1 MSTKKTFESF
11 VNSMNENVDLYK
23 VYKKVS
29 GKYSLRKPSY
39 WGDLFNQ
46 RASIP
51 YRELTKYD
59 KELHS
64 LDVYTTK
71 ELGCHSEYPLQS
83 NFKVQVP
90 QVFVLYCN
98 TESGELGEYYGMS
111 ILVNT
116 EGATYP
122 RYACGMPDFEPELH
136 NFANGIPESYLNIV
150 TTSAQVL
157 HEQMIVEG
165 QFSWLTSDTNTQIGS
180 ERQNMIT
187 VFMYDN
193 MGNKWTEKDYDGYG
207 EFGGMD
213 YYDLVATMNG
223 YTEEDVKTMKG
234 SFKALRQLGID
245 LAFGKIKTKDKKK
258 KTLFPALVE
267 DPRFNWKR
275 HDFTQEAESDPNQS
289 WYQEEESDDDYDDD
303 YENGW
308 YESNTVTEATVV
320 MDAIDPK
327 SKTLKKLLKKYNVKL
342 KVLTMNGPGGGW
354 PEVEMT
360 GSREDLQSILA
371 DPNGWDDPELGE
383 YIEESNILEARSIN
397 KISKEFGETV
407 NKMKDIV
414 KIYIA
419 AEDGSDEKA
428 TTRQQL
434 IDLTKKKKALTNE
447 LDDAVAGKNKD
458 VKLVITEGV
467 MSDIHQMIGN
477 HKSFDT
483 FQKEFFKEY
492 GHKKVMKKT
501 PEFLEWLKA
510 LYNDFDYAAVEAVE
524 TIEEKTYNKKSLMK
538 AMKQDDGM
546 IQLGNGQEYIIY
558 AYDNGNDDN
567 DDMWGDKTI
576 FALDQDGGEHEVK
589 YTDIVSYNESAV
601 NEAAKPKEV
610 KAVEKLIK
618 AKGEEHFD
626 VEGTWLFNHNSYND
640 DQEETVQFSWDAE
653 NGYDVTDEDGRE
665 LYVGT
670 DVKAAVKA
678 FKSVVDESA
687 VNEFGPMAGSGNRNY
702 STNDLVDRIGDLED
716 ILISDRKAEREWE
729 EMSQNYL
736 DGEKGSEYWGDLE
749 DHEIQD
755 AITDAES
762 LMKKYRI
769 KESVVNEGNGQ
780 TVKEFGDLLALL
792 LDEDSGMDIERAILA
807 MDPKKAR
814 VLEKQISTLYKR
826 LFDLTNQGF
835 DLREDSS
842 AVVESAINEAKRAG
856 LSKKE
861 TLKVAQKFAD
871 ALTKLDGK
879 KYTVSS
885 DYEEDSFDLDVDG
898 EEYAGGSYNINDD
911 GSVVNMA
918 TWNRKTNV
926 SPTYGNMDDDIKTI
940 IKTIKNLKESLVAQ
954 YKRVM
959 PENEA
964 SAFESKIQIKRRYTD
979 NHPAQ
984 TSGKTARVR
993 NAMIEALA
1001 DGVLTE
1007 EEFNN
1012 ILKEK
1017 SIDNKRWMKRNS
1029 KYFTVSENGIGL
1041 SKFGKRILTGIKP
1054 VVNLTLESFIAEKA
1068 NISGAYNDLENLLG
1082 TDMETMDDF
1091 QRIENDGTWEEMSDF
1106 IEMAGDAEVLRRH
1119 KFKSQKDI
1127 DKLAKYVM
1135 GESVV
1140 NEAVSKSTKIYQIAT
1155 PAPQSQLVLDL
1166 EELFSVYTGTD
1177 YRSIVP
1183 DFEEDEGYESVLMF
1197 NLSKSDIKKIE
1208 DNIADVLIWEYS
1220 IKKGKTITESVVN
1233 EANYIKF
1240 KGKKVDISSLE
1251 MEDVDM
1257 KDYPDFSDAYFS
1269 YGEYSNGK
1277 EMTDEELS
1285 DFTDD
1290 NGDLANELAHDSLH

>member
-11 VNSMNENVDLYK
+11 VNSMNENMDLYK

-29 GKYSLRKPSY
+29 GNYSLRKPSY

-51 YRELTKYD
+51 YRELNKYS
-59 KELHS
+59 KELDS

-71 ELGCHSEYPLQS
+71 ELGCHHEYPMQS

-136 NFANGIPESYLNIV
+136 NFVNGIPESYLNIV
-150 TTSAQVL
+150 TTGAQLL

-165 QFSWLTSDTNTQIGS
+165 QFSWITYDTDTQIGS
-180 ERQNMIT
+180 ERENMIT

-193 MGNKWTEKDYDGYG
+193 KGNKWTEKNYEGYG
-207 EFGGMD
+207 VFGGMD

-234 SFKALRQLGID
+234 SFKELRQLGID

-267 DPRFNWKR
+267 DPRYNWKR
-275 HDFTQEAESDPNQS
+275 HDFTEEAESDPNQS
-289 WYQEEESDDDYDDD
+289 WYQEDEYDDYDDD

-308 YESNTVTEATVV
+308 YESKNEAQKQLTIKDVEKAWDSVYGEDFEDEYAGVYGEIKRKYKGKITKAELHVLWYNKYGEDLQDEHSGFLDKLDENLNEATVV

-342 KVLTMNGPGGGW
+342 KVLTMNGPGGNW

-360 GSREDLQSILA
+360 GSREDLQAILA

-383 YIEESNILEARSIN
+383 YIEESKITEARSIN

-407 NKMKDIV
+407 AKMKDIV

-419 AEDGSDEKA
+419 AKDGSDEKA

-434 IDLTKKKKALTNE
+434 IDLTAKKKALTNE

-458 VKLVITEGV
+458 VKLVISEGV

-477 HKSFDT
+477 HKTFDT

-501 PEFLEWLKA
+501 PEFLGWLKA
-510 LYNDFDYAAVEAVE
+510 LYNDFEYTSGEVV
-524 TIEEKTYNKKSLMK
+524 EEKYTKKSLLK
-538 AMKQDDGM
+538 KLGDADDAM
-546 IQLGNGQEYIIY
+546 IQTGNGKEYIIY
-558 AYDNGNDDN
+558 NPDSNNDDN
-567 DDMWGDKTI
+567 AAMWHNKSV
-576 FALDQDGGEHEVK
+576 FAVDQDGEEHEIDYKDIGLVMVESKVTEAKNDANLDTIADYVK
-589 YTDIVSYNESAV
+589 QVLDDGKSFMDIGKKLKGAYKYDFNTGMMPMYIIPVSGNKIVIINKKY
-601 NEAAKPKEV
+601 
-610 KAVEKLIK
+610 VEK
-618 AKGEEHFD
+618 GE
-626 VEGTWLFNHNSYND
+626 
-640 DQEETVQFSWDAE
+640 A
-653 NGYDVTDEDGRE
+653 
-665 LYVGT
+665 
-670 DVKAAVKA
+670 
-678 FKSVVDESA
+678 
-687 VNEFGPMAGSGNRNY
+687 
-702 STNDLVDRIGDLED
+702 DRIVGD
-716 ILISDRKAEREWE
+716 I
-729 EMSQNYL
+729 
-736 DGEKGSEYWGDLE
+736 
-749 DHEIQD
+749 
-755 AITDAES
+755 AIG
-762 LMKKYRI
+762 LM
-769 KESVVNEGNGQ
+769 
-780 TVKEFGDLLALL
+780 
-792 LDEDSGMDIERAILA
+792 
-807 MDPKKAR
+807 
-814 VLEKQISTLYKR
+814 
-826 LFDLTNQGF
+826 
-835 DLREDSS
+835 
-842 AVVESAINEAKRAG
+842 
-856 LSKKE
+856 
-861 TLKVAQKFAD
+861 
-871 ALTKLDGK
+871 
-879 KYTVSS
+879 
-885 DYEEDSFDLDVDG
+885 
-898 EEYAGGSYNINDD
+898 
-911 GSVVNMA
+911 
-918 TWNRKTNV
+918 
-926 SPTYGNMDDDIKTI
+926 
-940 IKTIKNLKESLVAQ
+940 
-954 YKRVM
+954 
-959 PENEA
+959 
-964 SAFESKIQIKRRYTD
+964 ESKIQIKRRYTD

-984 TSGKTARVR
+984 TSGRTARVR

-1001 DGVLTE
+1001 DGILTE

-1017 SIDNKRWMKRNS
+1017 SIDNKRWMRRNS

-1041 SKFGKRILTGIKP
+1041 SKFGKRILNGIKP
-1054 VVNLTLESFIAEKA
+1054 VVSLTLESF
-1068 NISGAYNDLENLLG
+1068 
-1082 TDMETMDDF
+1082 
-1091 QRIENDGTWEEMSDF
+1091 
-1106 IEMAGDAEVLRRH
+1106 
-1119 KFKSQKDI
+1119 
-1127 DKLAKYVM
+1127 
-1135 GESVV
+1135 
-1140 NEAVSKSTKIYQIAT
+1140 
-1155 PAPQSQLVLDL
+1155 
-1166 EELFSVYTGTD
+1166 
-1177 YRSIVP
+1177 
-1183 DFEEDEGYESVLMF
+1183 
-1197 NLSKSDIKKIE
+1197 
-1208 DNIADVLIWEYS
+1208 
-1220 IKKGKTITESVVN
+1220 VN

-1290 NGDLANELAHDSLH
+1290 NLDLANELAHDSLH

>member
-71 ELGCHSEYPLQS
+71 ELGCHNEYPLQS

-136 NFANGIPESYLNIV
+136 NFVNGIPESYLNIV
-150 TTSAQVL
+150 TAGAQLL

-165 QFSWLTSDTNTQIGS
+165 QFSWLTYDTNTQIGS

-193 MGNKWTEKDYDGYG
+193 MGNKWTEKDYEGYG
-207 EFGGMD
+207 SFGGMD

-234 SFKALRQLGID
+234 SFKELRQLGID

-308 YESNTVTEATVV
+308 YESKVTEAKKLTIKDVEKAWDFSYGEDFEYEYGSVYVEIMGKYKGKITKDELAKIWDDKYGEDLQSEHGGFFDKLDENLNEATVV
-320 MDAIDPK
+320 MDAMDPK
-327 SKTLKKLLKKYNVKL
+327 SKILKKLLKKHKVTM
-342 KVLTMNGPGGGW
+342 KVLDPSGPSGW
-354 PEVEMT
+354 PEVELT
-360 GSREDLQSILA
+360 GSREDLQSVLA

-501 PEFLEWLKA
+501 PEFLQWLKA
-510 LYNDFDYAAVEAVE
+510 LYNDFEYTSGEA
-524 TIEEKTYNKKSLMK
+524 IEEKYTKKSLLK
-538 AMKQDDGM
+538 KLGDADDAM
-546 IQLGNGQEYIIY
+546 IQTGNGKEYIIY
-558 AYDNGNDDN
+558 NPDSNNDDN
-567 DDMWGDKTI
+567 AEMWHAKSV
-576 FALDQDGGEHEVK
+576 FAVDQDGEEHE
-589 YTDIVSYNESAV
+589 IA
-601 NEAAKPKEV
+601 
-610 KAVEKLIK
+610 
-618 AKGEEHFD
+618 
-626 VEGTWLFNHNSYND
+626 
-640 DQEETVQFSWDAE
+640 
-653 NGYDVTDEDGRE
+653 
-665 LYVGT
+665 
-670 DVKAAVKA
+670 
-678 FKSVVDESA
+678 
-687 VNEFGPMAGSGNRNY
+687 
-702 STNDLVDRIGDLED
+702 
-716 ILISDRKAEREWE
+716 
-729 EMSQNYL
+729 
-736 DGEKGSEYWGDLE
+736 
-749 DHEIQD
+749 
-755 AITDAES
+755 
-762 LMKKYRI
+762 
-769 KESVVNEGNGQ
+769 
-780 TVKEFGDLLALL
+780 
-792 LDEDSGMDIERAILA
+792 
-807 MDPKKAR
+807 
-814 VLEKQISTLYKR
+814 YK
-826 LFDLTNQGF
+826 D
-835 DLREDSS
+835 
-842 AVVESAINEAKRAG
+842 
-856 LSKKE
+856 
-861 TLKVAQKFAD
+861 
-871 ALTKLDGK
+871 
-879 KYTVSS
+879 
-885 DYEEDSFDLDVDG
+885 
-898 EEYAGGSYNINDD
+898 
-911 GSVVNMA
+911 
-918 TWNRKTNV
+918 
-926 SPTYGNMDDDIKTI
+926 
-940 IKTIKNLKESLVAQ
+940 
-954 YKRVM
+954 
-959 PENEA
+959 
-964 SAFESKIQIKRRYTD
+964 
-979 NHPAQ
+979 
-984 TSGKTARVR
+984 
-993 NAMIEALA
+993 
-1001 DGVLTE
+1001 
-1007 EEFNN
+1007 
-1012 ILKEK
+1012 
-1017 SIDNKRWMKRNS
+1017 
-1029 KYFTVSENGIGL
+1029 IGL
-1041 SKFGKRILTGIKP
+1041 
-1054 VVNLTLESFIAEKA
+1054 
-1068 NISGAYNDLENLLG
+1068 
-1082 TDMETMDDF
+1082 
-1091 QRIENDGTWEEMSDF
+1091 
-1106 IEMAGDAEVLRRH
+1106 
-1119 KFKSQKDI
+1119 
-1127 DKLAKYVM
+1127 VM
-1135 GESVV
+1135 VESVV
-1140 NEAVSKSTKIYQIAT
+1140 NEALSKEQKMVETFLNKIAKEFDYSIQDAVRFVKETI
-1155 PAPQSQLVLDL
+1155 SKMGLD
-1166 EELFSVYTGTD
+1166 E
-1177 YRSIVP
+1177 SIVTEKK
-1183 DFEEDEGYESVLMF
+1183 EEKDEAAEIEAEIEKLTKENKYGYA
-1197 NLSKSDIKKIE
+1197 KDIKRLKVRLSAV
-1208 DNIADVLIWEYS
+1208 NMM
-1220 IKKGKTITESVVN
+1220 KKFNKNNESVVTEGSSKEFE
-1233 EANYIKF
+1233 EALAHYAEIGGHSDN
-1240 KGKKVDISSLE
+1240 GRGDLV
-1251 MEDVDM
+1251 
-1257 KDYPDFSDAYFS
+1257 DAYWKLLNKKQRDEYFMPLAHAQYAKNHKVGWAKEVTEHHSENPNDKYEVRHCDKPETPYGVWEGDTLVKCFELEEDAFAFAKEQNKEQGLSENRELMAIDS
-1269 YGEYSNGK
+1269 YLNTKDEEVLIDFLDDAYGNSDDRKTRKEWEDARKDAGYNELIDFAVAHAENFGMDLQDIEDAIEVYEAKTINEKDDAGTHLDNLADLVGKAKDFFAIGK
-1277 EMTDEELS
+1277 ELKSGKYKYDYSDSMMPMYTIKADGFKFAILNKRYVDGGDREVGEIAIGLMESVNERRSGQNSDDALILIQQALQGMKNMKAEIKGDTVIIHNKAKDEFTYSLNDGGDVQEFIDELEES
-1285 DFTDD
+1285 VVEVTLDSLVEKFALDTEVNEDIRGDVKKFIKD
-1290 NGDLANELAHDSLH
+1290 NKEVLNDLADQDLWDEMYQKLYDEFGVDADSIKAKDLLKTFQFVF

>member
-71 ELGCHSEYPLQS
+71 ELGCHNEYPLQS

-136 NFANGIPESYLNIV
+136 NFVNGIPESYLNIV
-150 TTSAQVL
+150 TTGAQLL

-193 MGNKWTEKDYDGYG
+193 MGNKWTEKDYEGYG

-234 SFKALRQLGID
+234 SFKELRQLGID

-275 HDFTQEAESDPNQS
+275 HDFTEEAESDPNQS
-289 WYQEEESDDDYDDD
+289 WYQEPEYDDYEDDDD

-308 YESNTVTEATVV
+308 YESKVTEAKKLTIKDVEKAWDFSYGEDFEYEYGSVYVEIMGKYKGKITKDELAKIWDDKYGEDLQSEHGGFFDKLDENLNEATVV

-327 SKTLKKLLKKYNVKL
+327 SKTLKKLLKKYNVKM
-342 KVLTMNGPGGGW
+342 KVLTMNGPGGNW

-360 GSREDLQSILA
+360 GSREDLQSVLA

-428 TTRQQL
+428 ATRQQL
-434 IDLTKKKKALTNE
+434 IDLTAKKKALTNE

-458 VKLVITEGV
+458 VKLVISEGV

-510 LYNDFDYAAVEAVE
+510 LYNDFEYTSGEAVE
-524 TIEEKTYNKKSLMK
+524 ERYTKKSLLK
-538 AMKQDDGM
+538 KLGDADDAM
-546 IQLGNGQEYIIY
+546 IQTGNGKEYIIY
-558 AYDNGNDDN
+558 NPDSNNDDN
-567 DDMWGDKTI
+567 AAMWHDKSV
-576 FALDQDGGEHEVK
+576 FALDQDGGEHEIAYK
-589 YTDIVSYNESAV
+589 DIGLVMVESAV
-601 NEAAKPKEV
+601 NE
-610 KAVEKLIK
+610 
-618 AKGEEHFD
+618 D
-626 VEGTWLFNHNSYND
+626 VY
-640 DQEETVQFSWDAE
+640 A
-653 NGYDVTDEDGRE
+653 
-665 LYVGT
+665 
-670 DVKAAVKA
+670 
-678 FKSVVDESA
+678 
-687 VNEFGPMAGSGNRNY
+687 
-702 STNDLVDRIGDLED
+702 DLED
-716 ILISDRKAEREWE
+716 TISNMEFDAYQNLASEFGIDAEDPNEMMDFIQNELDKKGAKLLIK
-729 EMSQNYL
+729 NI
-736 DGEKGSEYWGDLE
+736 EKGVY
-749 DHEIQD
+749 
-755 AITDAES
+755 
-762 LMKKYRI
+762 
-769 KESVVNEGNGQ
+769 
-780 TVKEFGDLLALL
+780 
-792 LDEDSGMDIERAILA
+792 
-807 MDPKKAR
+807 
-814 VLEKQISTLYKR
+814 
-826 LFDLTNQGF
+826 
-835 DLREDSS
+835 
-842 AVVESAINEAKRAG
+842 
-856 LSKKE
+856 
-861 TLKVAQKFAD
+861 
-871 ALTKLDGK
+871 
-879 KYTVSS
+879 
-885 DYEEDSFDLDVDG
+885 
-898 EEYAGGSYNINDD
+898 
-911 GSVVNMA
+911 
-918 TWNRKTNV
+918 
-926 SPTYGNMDDDIKTI
+926 
-940 IKTIKNLKESLVAQ
+940 ESLVNEKDDAGDHLDNLADLVGKAKDFFAIGKELKAGK
-954 YKRVM
+954 YKYDYSDSMM
-959 PENEA
+959 PMYTIKADGFKFAILNKRYVDGGDREVGEIA
-964 SAFESKIQIKRRYTD
+964 IGLMESM
-979 NHPAQ
+979 
-984 TSGKTARVR
+984 V
-993 NAMIEALA
+993 IEAK
-1001 DGVLTE
+1001 G
-1007 EEFNN
+1007 F
-1012 ILKEK
+1012 K
-1017 SIDNKRWMKRNS
+1017 
-1029 KYFTVSENGIGL
+1029 
-1041 SKFGKRILTGIKP
+1041 
-1054 VVNLTLESFIAEKA
+1054 
-1068 NISGAYNDLENLLG
+1068 NDE
-1082 TDMETMDDF
+1082 
-1091 QRIENDGTWEEMSDF
+1091 
-1106 IEMAGDAEVLRRH
+1106 
-1119 KFKSQKDI
+1119 
-1127 DKLAKYVM
+1127 
-1135 GESVV
+1135 
-1140 NEAVSKSTKIYQIAT
+1140 
-1155 PAPQSQLVLDL
+1155 
-1166 EELFSVYTGTD
+1166 
-1177 YRSIVP
+1177 
-1183 DFEEDEGYESVLMF
+1183 DFEEFLKEIDAMP
-1197 NLSKSDIKKIE
+1197 KS
-1208 DNIADVLIWEYS
+1208 S
-1220 IKKGKTITESVVN
+1220 
-1233 EANYIKF
+1233 
-1240 KGKKVDISSLE
+1240 
-1251 MEDVDM
+1251 
-1257 KDYPDFSDAYFS
+1257 
-1269 YGEYSNGK
+1269 
-1277 EMTDEELS
+1277 
-1285 DFTDD
+1285 
-1290 NGDLANELAHDSLH
+1290 

>member
-71 ELGCHSEYPLQS
+71 ELGCHNEYPLQS

-136 NFANGIPESYLNIV
+136 NFVNGIPESYLNIV
-150 TTSAQVL
+150 TAGAQLL

-165 QFSWLTSDTNTQIGS
+165 QFSWLTYDTNTQIGS

-193 MGNKWTEKDYDGYG
+193 MGNKWTEKDYEGYG
-207 EFGGMD
+207 SFGGMD

-234 SFKALRQLGID
+234 SFKELRQLGID

-308 YESNTVTEATVV
+308 YESKVTEAKKLTIKDVEKAWDFSYGEDFEYEYGSVYVEIMGKYKGKITKDELAKIWDDKYGEDLQSEHGGFFDKLDENLNEATVV
-320 MDAIDPK
+320 MDAMDPK
-327 SKTLKKLLKKYNVKL
+327 SKILKKLLKKHKVTM
-342 KVLTMNGPGGGW
+342 KVLDPSGPSGW
-354 PEVEMT
+354 PEVELT
-360 GSREDLQSILA
+360 GSREDLQSVLA

-501 PEFLEWLKA
+501 PEFLQWLKA
-510 LYNDFDYAAVEAVE
+510 LYNDFEYTSGEA
-524 TIEEKTYNKKSLMK
+524 IEEKYTKKSLLK
-538 AMKQDDGM
+538 KLGDADDAM
-546 IQLGNGQEYIIY
+546 IQTGNGKEYIIY
-558 AYDNGNDDN
+558 NPDSNNDDN
-567 DDMWGDKTI
+567 AEMWHAKSV
-576 FALDQDGGEHEVK
+576 FAVDQDGEEHEIAYK
-589 YTDIVSYNESAV
+589 DI
-601 NEAAKPKEV
+601 
-610 KAVEKLIK
+610 
-618 AKGEEHFD
+618 G
-626 VEGTWLFNHNSYND
+626 
-640 DQEETVQFSWDAE
+640 
-653 NGYDVTDEDGRE
+653 
-665 LYVGT
+665 
-670 DVKAAVKA
+670 
-678 FKSVVDESA
+678 
-687 VNEFGPMAGSGNRNY
+687 
-702 STNDLVDRIGDLED
+702 LV
-716 ILISDRKAEREWE
+716 
-729 EMSQNYL
+729 MV
-736 DGEKGSEYWGDLE
+736 
-749 DHEIQD
+749 
-755 AITDAES
+755 
-762 LMKKYRI
+762 
-769 KESVVNEGNGQ
+769 ESVVNEALSKEQKMVETFLNKIAKEFDYSIQDAVRFVKETISKMRLDESVVTEKKEEKDEAAEIEAEIEKLTKENKHGYAKDIKRLKVRLSAVNMMKKFNKNNESVVTEAKNDGNLDTIADYVKQVLDDGKSFMDIGKKLKGSYKYDFSTGMMPMYIIPVSGNKIVIINKKYVENGQ
-780 TVKEFGDLLALL
+780 ADRVVGDIAIGLMESMVTEAKGFKN
-792 LDEDSGMDIERAILA
+792 DEDFEEFLKEIDAMPERAVRKIMGKEYIDTPGFYQDEKDDYDDVIDFMISNMGA
-807 MDPKKAR
+807 NIYHQ
-814 VLEKQISTLYKR
+814 LEQWWELNVMKP
-826 LFDLTNQGF
+826 G
-835 DLREDSS
+835 LR
-842 AVVESAINEAKRAG
+842 
-856 LSKKE
+856 
-861 TLKVAQKFAD
+861 
-871 ALTKLDGK
+871 
-879 KYTVSS
+879 
-885 DYEEDSFDLDVDG
+885 
-898 EEYAGGSYNINDD
+898 
-911 GSVVNMA
+911 
-918 TWNRKTNV
+918 
-926 SPTYGNMDDDIKTI
+926 
-940 IKTIKNLKESLVAQ
+940 
-954 YKRVM
+954 
-959 PENEA
+959 
-964 SAFESKIQIKRRYTD
+964 ESKIQIKRRYTD

-984 TSGKTARVR
+984 TSGRTAKVR

-1017 SIDNKRWMKRNS
+1017 SIDNKRWMRRNS

-1054 VVNLTLESFIAEKA
+1054 VVSLTLESFI
-1068 NISGAYNDLENLLG
+1068 
-1082 TDMETMDDF
+1082 
-1091 QRIENDGTWEEMSDF
+1091 
-1106 IEMAGDAEVLRRH
+1106 
-1119 KFKSQKDI
+1119 
-1127 DKLAKYVM
+1127 
-1135 GESVV
+1135 
-1140 NEAVSKSTKIYQIAT
+1140 
-1155 PAPQSQLVLDL
+1155 
-1166 EELFSVYTGTD
+1166 
-1177 YRSIVP
+1177 
-1183 DFEEDEGYESVLMF
+1183 
-1197 NLSKSDIKKIE
+1197 
-1208 DNIADVLIWEYS
+1208 
-1220 IKKGKTITESVVN
+1220 N

>member
-51 YRELTKYD
+51 YRELTKFD

-71 ELGCHSEYPLQS
+71 ELGCHNEYPLQS

-136 NFANGIPESYLNIV
+136 NFVNGIPESYLNIV
-150 TTSAQVL
+150 TTGAQLL
-157 HEQMIVEG
+157 HEKMIVEG
-165 QFSWLTSDTNTQIGS
+165 QFSWLTNDTNTQIGS
-180 ERQNMIT
+180 ERENMIT

-193 MGNKWTEKDYDGYG
+193 KGNKWTEKDYEGYG

-223 YTEEDVKTMKG
+223 YTEEDVKGMKG
-234 SFKALRQLGID
+234 KVASIEALRQLGID

-308 YESNTVTEATVV
+308 YESVVTEAKKLKVKDVEKAWDFSYGEDFKDEYGGVYDEIIGKYKGKITKDELAKLWDEMYGEDLQDEHGGFFDKLDENLNEATVV

-327 SKTLKKLLKKYNVKL
+327 SKTLKKLLKKYNVKM
-342 KVLTMNGPGGGW
+342 KVLTMNGPGGNH

-383 YIEESNILEARSIN
+383 YIEESNISEARSIN

-428 TTRQQL
+428 KTRQQL
-434 IDLTKKKKALTNE
+434 IDLTAKKKALTNE

-477 HKSFDT
+477 HKTFDT

-501 PEFLEWLKA
+501 PEFLGWLKA
-510 LYNDFDYAAVEAVE
+510 LYNDFEYTSGEAVE
-524 TIEEKTYNKKSLMK
+524 EKYTKKSLLK
-538 AMKQDDGM
+538 KLGDADDAM
-546 IQLGNGQEYIIY
+546 IQTGNGKEYIIY
-558 AYDNGNDDN
+558 NPDSNNDDN
-567 DDMWGDKTI
+567 AAMWHAKSV
-576 FALDQDGGEHEVK
+576 FALDQDGEEHEIDYK
-589 YTDIVSYNESAV
+589 DI
-601 NEAAKPKEV
+601 
-610 KAVEKLIK
+610 
-618 AKGEEHFD
+618 G
-626 VEGTWLFNHNSYND
+626 
-640 DQEETVQFSWDAE
+640 
-653 NGYDVTDEDGRE
+653 
-665 LYVGT
+665 
-670 DVKAAVKA
+670 
-678 FKSVVDESA
+678 
-687 VNEFGPMAGSGNRNY
+687 
-702 STNDLVDRIGDLED
+702 LV
-716 ILISDRKAEREWE
+716 
-729 EMSQNYL
+729 MV
-736 DGEKGSEYWGDLE
+736 
-749 DHEIQD
+749 
-755 AITDAES
+755 
-762 LMKKYRI
+762 
-769 KESVVNEGNGQ
+769 ESVVTVNEKDDAGTHLDNLADLVGKAKDFFAIG
-780 TVKEFGDLLALL
+780 KELKSGKYKYDYS
-792 LDEDSGMDIERAILA
+792 DSMMPMYTIKADGFKFAILN
-807 MDPKKAR
+807 
-814 VLEKQISTLYKR
+814 KR
-826 LFDLTNQGF
+826 
-835 DLREDSS
+835 
-842 AVVESAINEAKRAG
+842 
-856 LSKKE
+856 
-861 TLKVAQKFAD
+861 
-871 ALTKLDGK
+871 
-879 KYTVSS
+879 Y
-885 DYEEDSFDLDVDG
+885 VDG
-898 EEYAGGSYNINDD
+898 GDREVGEIAIGL
-911 GSVVNMA
+911 M
-918 TWNRKTNV
+918 
-926 SPTYGNMDDDIKTI
+926 
-940 IKTIKNLKESLVAQ
+940 
-954 YKRVM
+954 
-959 PENEA
+959 
-964 SAFESKIQIKRRYTD
+964 ESKIQIKRRYTD

-984 TSGKTARVR
+984 TSGRTARVR

-1017 SIDNKRWMKRNS
+1017 SIDNKRWMRRNS

-1054 VVNLTLESFIAEKA
+1054 VVSLTLESFISEKA
-1068 NISGAYNDLENLLG
+1068 NISGAYNDLEHLLG

-1106 IEMAGDAEVLRRH
+1106 IEMAGDVEVLRRH

-1127 DKLAKYVM
+1127 DKLAKYIM
-1135 GESVV
+1135 G
-1140 NEAVSKSTKIYQIAT
+1140 
-1155 PAPQSQLVLDL
+1155 
-1166 EELFSVYTGTD
+1166 
-1177 YRSIVP
+1177 
-1183 DFEEDEGYESVLMF
+1183 
-1197 NLSKSDIKKIE
+1197 
-1208 DNIADVLIWEYS
+1208 
-1220 IKKGKTITESVVN
+1220 ESVVN

-1290 NGDLANELAHDSLH
+1290 NLDLANELAHDSLH

>member
-51 YRELTKYD
+51 YRELEKYSS
-59 KELHS
+59 ELDS
-64 LDVYTTK
+64 LEVYTTK
-71 ELGCHSEYPLQS
+71 ELGCHADYPMQS

-98 TESGELGEYYGMS
+98 TERGELGEYYGMS

-122 RYACGMPDFEPELH
+122 RYAAGMPDFEPELH

-150 TTSAQVL
+150 TTGAQML
-157 HEQMIVEG
+157 HEKMITEG
-165 QFSWLTSDTNTQIGS
+165 QFSWMTQDTGDQIGS
-180 ERQNMIT
+180 EPQNIID
-187 VFMYDN
+187 VYMYDN
-193 MGNKWTEKDYDGYG
+193 QGNSWKERDYEGYG

-234 SFKALRQLGID
+234 SFKELRQLGID
-245 LAFGKIKTKDKKK
+245 LAFGKIKTKDKKR
-258 KTLFPALVE
+258 KTLFPALVT

-289 WYQEEESDDDYDDD
+289 WYQEEEYDD
-303 YENGW
+303 YEDDYGW
-308 YESNTVTEATVV
+308 DESNTVTEATVV

-327 SKTLKKLLKKYNVKL
+327 SKTLKKLLKKYNVKM
-342 KVLTMNGPGGGW
+342 KVLTMNGPGGNW

-360 GSREDLQSILA
+360 GSREDLQAILA

-383 YIEESNILEARSIN
+383 YIEESNISEARSIN

-407 NKMKDIV
+407 AKMKDIV

-428 TTRQQL
+428 STRQQL
-434 IDLTKKKKALTNE
+434 IDLTAKKKALTNE

-458 VKLVITEGV
+458 VKLVISEGV

-501 PEFLEWLKA
+501 PEFLGWLRA
-510 LYNDFDYAAVEAVE
+510 LYNDFEYTSGEVV
-524 TIEEKTYNKKSLMK
+524 EEKYTKKSLLK
-538 AMKQDDGM
+538 KLGDADDAM
-546 IQLGNGQEYIIY
+546 IQTGNGKEYIIY
-558 AYDNGNDDN
+558 NPDSNNDDN
-567 DDMWGDKTI
+567 AAMWHAKSV
-576 FALDQDGGEHEVK
+576 FALDQDGEEHEIAYK
-589 YTDIVSYNESAV
+589 DIGLVMVESVSTV
-601 NEAAKPKEV
+601 NEKDDAGTHLDNLADLVGNAKDFFAIGKEL
-610 KAVEKLIK
+610 KSGKYKYDYSDSMMPMYTIK
-618 AKGEEHFD
+618 A
-626 VEGTWLFNHNSYND
+626 
-640 DQEETVQFSWDAE
+640 
-653 NGYDVTDEDGRE
+653 DGFKFAILNKR
-665 LYVGT
+665 YV
-670 DVKAAVKA
+670 
-678 FKSVVDESA
+678 
-687 VNEFGPMAGSGNRNY
+687 
-702 STNDLVDRIGDLED
+702 
-716 ILISDRKAEREWE
+716 
-729 EMSQNYL
+729 
-736 DGEKGSEYWGDLE
+736 
-749 DHEIQD
+749 
-755 AITDAES
+755 
-762 LMKKYRI
+762 
-769 KESVVNEGNGQ
+769 
-780 TVKEFGDLLALL
+780 
-792 LDEDSGMDIERAILA
+792 DSGDREVGEIAI
-807 MDPKKAR
+807 
-814 VLEKQISTLYKR
+814 
-826 LFDLTNQGF
+826 
-835 DLREDSS
+835 
-842 AVVESAINEAKRAG
+842 G
-856 LSKKE
+856 L
-861 TLKVAQKFAD
+861 
-871 ALTKLDGK
+871 
-879 KYTVSS
+879 
-885 DYEEDSFDLDVDG
+885 
-898 EEYAGGSYNINDD
+898 
-911 GSVVNMA
+911 M
-918 TWNRKTNV
+918 
-926 SPTYGNMDDDIKTI
+926 
-940 IKTIKNLKESLVAQ
+940 
-954 YKRVM
+954 
-959 PENEA
+959 
-964 SAFESKIQIKRRYTD
+964 ESKIQIKRRYTD

-984 TSGKTARVR
+984 SSGRTARVR

-1054 VVNLTLESFIAEKA
+1054 VVSLTLESFISEKA
-1068 NISGAYNDLENLLG
+1068 NISGAYNDLEHLLG

-1091 QRIENDGTWEEMSDF
+1091 QRIENEGTWEEMSDF
-1106 IEMAGDAEVLRRH
+1106 IEMAGDVEVLRRH

-1127 DKLAKYVM
+1127 DKLAKYIM
-1135 GESVV
+1135 G
-1140 NEAVSKSTKIYQIAT
+1140 
-1155 PAPQSQLVLDL
+1155 
-1166 EELFSVYTGTD
+1166 
-1177 YRSIVP
+1177 
-1183 DFEEDEGYESVLMF
+1183 
-1197 NLSKSDIKKIE
+1197 
-1208 DNIADVLIWEYS
+1208 
-1220 IKKGKTITESVVN
+1220 ESVVN

-1285 DFTDD
+1285 DFQDE
-1290 NGDLANELAHDSLH
+1290 NMDLANELAHDSLH

>member
-71 ELGCHSEYPLQS
+71 ELGCHNEYPMQS

-136 NFANGIPESYLNIV
+136 NFVNGIPESYLNIV
-150 TTSAQVL
+150 TTGAQLL
-157 HEQMIVEG
+157 HEKMIVEG
-165 QFSWLTSDTNTQIGS
+165 QFSWLTNDTNTQIGS
-180 ERQNMIT
+180 ERENKIT

-193 MGNKWTEKDYDGYG
+193 KGNKWTEKDYEGYG

-234 SFKALRQLGID
+234 SFKELRQLGID

-308 YESNTVTEATVV
+308 YESRVTEATVE
-320 MDAIDPK
+320 MDATDPDNK
-327 SKTLKKLLKKYNVKL
+327 DFLKFLKKNRVKIIN
-342 KVLTMNGPGGGW
+342 KIMDGPGGGH
-354 PEVEMT
+354 PVITMQ
-360 GSREDLQSILA
+360 GKRKDLEKVLA
-371 DPNGWDDPELGE
+371 DGEYGWDDPELGE
-383 YIEESNILEARSIN
+383 YIEESNISEARSIN
-397 KISKEFGETV
+397 KISKDFGETV
-407 NKMKDIV
+407 AKMKDIV

-428 TTRQQL
+428 STRQQL
-434 IDLTKKKKALTNE
+434 IDLTAKKKALTNE

-458 VKLVITEGV
+458 VKLVISEGV

-477 HKSFDT
+477 HKSFSS
-483 FQKEFFKEY
+483 FEKEFFKEY
-492 GHKKVMKKT
+492 GHKKVMKRT

-510 LYNDFDYAAVEAVE
+510 LYNDFEYTSGEAVE
-524 TIEEKTYNKKSLMK
+524 ERYTKKSLLK
-538 AMKQDDGM
+538 KLGDADDAR
-546 IQLGNGQEYIIY
+546 IQTGNGKEYIIY
-558 AYDNGNDDN
+558 NPDSNNDDN
-567 DDMWGDKTI
+567 AAMWHDKSV
-576 FALDQDGGEHEVK
+576 FAVDQDGEEHEIAYK
-589 YTDIVSYNESAV
+589 DIGLVMVESVATV
-601 NEAAKPKEV
+601 NEKDDAGTHLDNLADLVGNAKDFFAIGKEL
-610 KAVEKLIK
+610 KSGKYKYDYSDSMMPMYTIK
-618 AKGEEHFD
+618 A
-626 VEGTWLFNHNSYND
+626 
-640 DQEETVQFSWDAE
+640 
-653 NGYDVTDEDGRE
+653 DGFKFAILNKR
-665 LYVGT
+665 YV
-670 DVKAAVKA
+670 
-678 FKSVVDESA
+678 
-687 VNEFGPMAGSGNRNY
+687 
-702 STNDLVDRIGDLED
+702 
-716 ILISDRKAEREWE
+716 
-729 EMSQNYL
+729 
-736 DGEKGSEYWGDLE
+736 
-749 DHEIQD
+749 
-755 AITDAES
+755 
-762 LMKKYRI
+762 
-769 KESVVNEGNGQ
+769 
-780 TVKEFGDLLALL
+780 
-792 LDEDSGMDIERAILA
+792 DSGDREVGEIAI
-807 MDPKKAR
+807 
-814 VLEKQISTLYKR
+814 
-826 LFDLTNQGF
+826 
-835 DLREDSS
+835 
-842 AVVESAINEAKRAG
+842 G
-856 LSKKE
+856 L
-861 TLKVAQKFAD
+861 
-871 ALTKLDGK
+871 
-879 KYTVSS
+879 
-885 DYEEDSFDLDVDG
+885 
-898 EEYAGGSYNINDD
+898 
-911 GSVVNMA
+911 M
-918 TWNRKTNV
+918 
-926 SPTYGNMDDDIKTI
+926 
-940 IKTIKNLKESLVAQ
+940 
-954 YKRVM
+954 
-959 PENEA
+959 
-964 SAFESKIQIKRRYTD
+964 ESKIQIKRRYTD

-984 TSGKTARVR
+984 TSGRTARVR

-1017 SIDNKRWMKRNS
+1017 SIDNKRWMRRNS

-1041 SKFGKRILTGIKP
+1041 SKFGKRILNGIRP
-1054 VVNLTLESFIAEKA
+1054 VVSLTLESFISEKA
-1068 NISGAYNDLENLLG
+1068 KAKSFSKSEIKDAAEVVADAVAKVER
-1082 TDMETMDDF
+1082 TK
-1091 QRIENDGTWEEMSDF
+1091 
-1106 IEMAGDAEVLRRH
+1106 AEVLDFKTLNKDGKIAEFYIQKATNKFGAPSRYWVTDSGEVVSAFRH
-1119 KFKSQKDI
+1119 NTFGNGVIAQVG
-1127 DKLAKYVM
+1127 DKLA
-1135 GESVV
+1135 SVV
-1140 NEAVSKSTKIYQIAT
+1140 
-1155 PAPQSQLVLDL
+1155 
-1166 EELFSVYTGTD
+1166 
-1177 YRSIVP
+1177 
-1183 DFEEDEGYESVLMF
+1183 
-1197 NLSKSDIKKIE
+1197 
-1208 DNIADVLIWEYS
+1208 
-1220 IKKGKTITESVVN
+1220 KTFKANESVVN

-1257 KDYPDFSDAYFS
+1257 KDYPDFTDAFFS

-1285 DFTDD
+1285 DFQDE
-1290 NGDLANELAHDSLH
+1290 NMDLANELAHDSLH

>member
-71 ELGCHSEYPLQS
+71 ELGCHNEYPLQS

-136 NFANGIPESYLNIV
+136 NFVNGIPESYLNIV
-150 TTSAQVL
+150 TTGAQLL

-193 MGNKWTEKDYDGYG
+193 MGNKWTEKDYEGYG

-234 SFKALRQLGID
+234 SFKELRQLGID

-275 HDFTQEAESDPNQS
+275 HDFTEEAESDPNQS
-289 WYQEEESDDDYDDD
+289 WYQEPEYDDYEDDDD

-308 YESNTVTEATVV
+308 YESKVTEAKKLTIKDVEKAWDFSYGEDFEYEYGSVYVEIMGKYKGKITKDELAKIWDDKYGEDLQSEHGGFFDKLDENLNEATVV

-327 SKTLKKLLKKYNVKL
+327 SKTLKKLLKKYNVKM
-342 KVLTMNGPGGGW
+342 KVLTMNGPGGNW

-360 GSREDLQSILA
+360 GSREDLQSVLA

-428 TTRQQL
+428 ATRQQL
-434 IDLTKKKKALTNE
+434 IDLTAKKKALTNE

-458 VKLVITEGV
+458 VKLVISEGV

-510 LYNDFDYAAVEAVE
+510 LYNDFEYTSGEAVE
-524 TIEEKTYNKKSLMK
+524 ERYTKKSLLK
-538 AMKQDDGM
+538 KLGDADDAM
-546 IQLGNGQEYIIY
+546 IQTGNGKEYIIY
-558 AYDNGNDDN
+558 NPDSNNDDN
-567 DDMWGDKTI
+567 AAMWHDKSV
-576 FALDQDGGEHEVK
+576 FALDQDGGEHEIAYK
-589 YTDIVSYNESAV
+589 DIGLVMVESAV
-601 NEAAKPKEV
+601 NE
-610 KAVEKLIK
+610 
-618 AKGEEHFD
+618 D
-626 VEGTWLFNHNSYND
+626 VY
-640 DQEETVQFSWDAE
+640 A
-653 NGYDVTDEDGRE
+653 
-665 LYVGT
+665 
-670 DVKAAVKA
+670 
-678 FKSVVDESA
+678 
-687 VNEFGPMAGSGNRNY
+687 
-702 STNDLVDRIGDLED
+702 DLED
-716 ILISDRKAEREWE
+716 TISNMEFDAYQNLASEFGIDAEDPNEMMDFIQNELDKKGAKLLIK
-729 EMSQNYL
+729 NI
-736 DGEKGSEYWGDLE
+736 EKGVY
-749 DHEIQD
+749 
-755 AITDAES
+755 
-762 LMKKYRI
+762 
-769 KESVVNEGNGQ
+769 
-780 TVKEFGDLLALL
+780 
-792 LDEDSGMDIERAILA
+792 
-807 MDPKKAR
+807 
-814 VLEKQISTLYKR
+814 
-826 LFDLTNQGF
+826 
-835 DLREDSS
+835 
-842 AVVESAINEAKRAG
+842 
-856 LSKKE
+856 
-861 TLKVAQKFAD
+861 
-871 ALTKLDGK
+871 
-879 KYTVSS
+879 
-885 DYEEDSFDLDVDG
+885 
-898 EEYAGGSYNINDD
+898 
-911 GSVVNMA
+911 
-918 TWNRKTNV
+918 
-926 SPTYGNMDDDIKTI
+926 
-940 IKTIKNLKESLVAQ
+940 ESLVNEKDDAGDHLDNLADLVGKAKDFFAIGKELKAGK
-954 YKRVM
+954 YKYDYSDSMMPMYTIKADGFKFAILNKRYVDGGDREVGEIAIGLMESMVIEAKGFKNDEDFEEFLKEIDAM
-959 PENEA
+959 PERAVRKIMGKEYIDTPGFYEDEKDDYDDVIDFMISNMGANIYHQLEQWWELNVMKPGLR
-964 SAFESKIQIKRRYTD
+964 ESKIQIKRRYTD

-984 TSGKTARVR
+984 TSGRTAKVR

-1017 SIDNKRWMKRNS
+1017 SIDNKRWMRRNS
-1029 KYFTVSENGIGL
+1029 KYF
-1041 SKFGKRILTGIKP
+1041 SK
-1054 VVNLTLESFIAEKA
+1054 
-1068 NISGAYNDLENLLG
+1068 
-1082 TDMETMDDF
+1082 
-1091 QRIENDGTWEEMSDF
+1091 
-1106 IEMAGDAEVLRRH
+1106 
-1119 KFKSQKDI
+1119 
-1127 DKLAKYVM
+1127 
-1135 GESVV
+1135 
-1140 NEAVSKSTKIYQIAT
+1140 
-1155 PAPQSQLVLDL
+1155 
-1166 EELFSVYTGTD
+1166 
-1177 YRSIVP
+1177 
-1183 DFEEDEGYESVLMF
+1183 
-1197 NLSKSDIKKIE
+1197 
-1208 DNIADVLIWEYS
+1208 
-1220 IKKGKTITESVVN
+1220 
-1233 EANYIKF
+1233 
-1240 KGKKVDISSLE
+1240 
-1251 MEDVDM
+1251 
-1257 KDYPDFSDAYFS
+1257 
-1269 YGEYSNGK
+1269 
-1277 EMTDEELS
+1277 
-1285 DFTDD
+1285 
-1290 NGDLANELAHDSLH
+1290 

>member
-1 MSTKKTFESF
+1 MSTKKTFENF

-71 ELGCHSEYPLQS
+71 ELGCHNEYPMQS

-136 NFANGIPESYLNIV
+136 NFVNGIPESYLNIV
-150 TTSAQVL
+150 TTGAQLL
-157 HEQMIVEG
+157 HEQMIAEG
-165 QFSWLTSDTNTQIGS
+165 QFSWMTQDTGDQIGS
-180 ERQNMIT
+180 EPQNKID
-187 VFMYDN
+187 VYMYDN
-193 MGNKWTEKDYDGYG
+193 QGNSWKERDYEGYG

-234 SFKALRQLGID
+234 SFKELRQLGID
-245 LAFGKIKTKDKKK
+245 LAFGKIKTKDKKR
-258 KTLFPALVE
+258 KTLFPALVT

-289 WYQEEESDDDYDDD
+289 WYQEEEYDD
-303 YENGW
+303 YEDDYGW
-308 YESNTVTEATVV
+308 NESNTVTEATVV

-383 YIEESNILEARSIN
+383 YIEESNISEARSIN

-407 NKMKDIV
+407 AKMKDIV

-428 TTRQQL
+428 STRQQL
-434 IDLTKKKKALTNE
+434 IDLTAKKKALTNE

-458 VKLVITEGV
+458 VKLVISEGV

-501 PEFLEWLKA
+501 PEFLGWLKA
-510 LYNDFDYAAVEAVE
+510 LYNDFEYTSGEVV
-524 TIEEKTYNKKSLMK
+524 EEKYTKKSLLK
-538 AMKQDDGM
+538 KLGDADDAM
-546 IQLGNGQEYIIY
+546 IQTGNGKEYIIY
-558 AYDNGNDDN
+558 NPDSNNDDN
-567 DDMWGDKTI
+567 AAMWHAKSV
-576 FALDQDGGEHEVK
+576 FAVDQDGEEHEIAYK
-589 YTDIVSYNESAV
+589 DIGLVMVESVDTV
-601 NEAAKPKEV
+601 NEKDDAGTHLDNLADLVGNAKDFFAIGKEL
-610 KAVEKLIK
+610 KSGKYKYDYSDSMMPMYTIK
-618 AKGEEHFD
+618 A
-626 VEGTWLFNHNSYND
+626 
-640 DQEETVQFSWDAE
+640 
-653 NGYDVTDEDGRE
+653 DGFKFAILNKR
-665 LYVGT
+665 YV
-670 DVKAAVKA
+670 
-678 FKSVVDESA
+678 
-687 VNEFGPMAGSGNRNY
+687 
-702 STNDLVDRIGDLED
+702 
-716 ILISDRKAEREWE
+716 
-729 EMSQNYL
+729 
-736 DGEKGSEYWGDLE
+736 
-749 DHEIQD
+749 
-755 AITDAES
+755 
-762 LMKKYRI
+762 
-769 KESVVNEGNGQ
+769 
-780 TVKEFGDLLALL
+780 
-792 LDEDSGMDIERAILA
+792 DSGDREVGEIAI
-807 MDPKKAR
+807 
-814 VLEKQISTLYKR
+814 
-826 LFDLTNQGF
+826 
-835 DLREDSS
+835 
-842 AVVESAINEAKRAG
+842 G
-856 LSKKE
+856 L
-861 TLKVAQKFAD
+861 
-871 ALTKLDGK
+871 
-879 KYTVSS
+879 
-885 DYEEDSFDLDVDG
+885 
-898 EEYAGGSYNINDD
+898 
-911 GSVVNMA
+911 M
-918 TWNRKTNV
+918 
-926 SPTYGNMDDDIKTI
+926 
-940 IKTIKNLKESLVAQ
+940 
-954 YKRVM
+954 
-959 PENEA
+959 
-964 SAFESKIQIKRRYTD
+964 ESKIQIKRRYTD

-984 TSGKTARVR
+984 TSGRTARVR

-1054 VVNLTLESFIAEKA
+1054 VVSLTLESFISEKA
-1068 NISGAYNDLENLLG
+1068 NISGAYNDLEHLLG

-1106 IEMAGDAEVLRRH
+1106 IEMAGDVEVLRRH

-1127 DKLAKYVM
+1127 DKLAKYIM

-1140 NEAVSKSTKIYQIAT
+1140 T
-1155 PAPQSQLVLDL
+1155 
-1166 EELFSVYTGTD
+1166 
-1177 YRSIVP
+1177 
-1183 DFEEDEGYESVLMF
+1183 
-1197 NLSKSDIKKIE
+1197 
-1208 DNIADVLIWEYS
+1208 
-1220 IKKGKTITESVVN
+1220 

-1257 KDYPDFSDAYFS
+1257 KDYPDFTDAFFS

-1285 DFTDD
+1285 DFQDE
-1290 NGDLANELAHDSLH
+1290 NMDLANELAHDSLH

>member
-71 ELGCHSEYPLQS
+71 ELGCHNEYPLQS

-150 TTSAQVL
+150 TTGAQLL

-193 MGNKWTEKDYDGYG
+193 MGNKWTEKDYEGYG

-234 SFKALRQLGID
+234 SFKELRQLGID

-275 HDFTQEAESDPNQS
+275 HDFTEEAESDPNQS
-289 WYQEEESDDDYDDD
+289 WYQEPEYDDYEDDDD

-308 YESNTVTEATVV
+308 YESKVTEAKKLTIKDVEKAWDFSYGEDFEYEYGSVYVEIMGKYKGKITKDELAKIWDDKYGEDLQSEHGGFFDKLDENLNEATVV

-327 SKTLKKLLKKYNVKL
+327 SKTLKKLLKKYNVKM
-342 KVLTMNGPGGGW
+342 KVLTMNGPGGNW

-360 GSREDLQSILA
+360 GSREDLQSVLA

-428 TTRQQL
+428 ATRQQL
-434 IDLTKKKKALTNE
+434 IDLTAKKKALTNE

-458 VKLVITEGV
+458 VKLVISEGV

-510 LYNDFDYAAVEAVE
+510 LYNDFEYTSGEAVE
-524 TIEEKTYNKKSLMK
+524 ERYTKKSLLK
-538 AMKQDDGM
+538 KLGDADDAM
-546 IQLGNGQEYIIY
+546 IQTGNGKEYIIY
-558 AYDNGNDDN
+558 NPDSNNDDN
-567 DDMWGDKTI
+567 AAMWHDKSV
-576 FALDQDGGEHEVK
+576 FALDQDGGEHEIAYK
-589 YTDIVSYNESAV
+589 DIGLVMVESAV
-601 NEAAKPKEV
+601 NE
-610 KAVEKLIK
+610 
-618 AKGEEHFD
+618 D
-626 VEGTWLFNHNSYND
+626 VY
-640 DQEETVQFSWDAE
+640 A
-653 NGYDVTDEDGRE
+653 
-665 LYVGT
+665 
-670 DVKAAVKA
+670 
-678 FKSVVDESA
+678 
-687 VNEFGPMAGSGNRNY
+687 
-702 STNDLVDRIGDLED
+702 DLED
-716 ILISDRKAEREWE
+716 TISNMEFDAYQNLASEFGIDAEDPNEMMDFIQNELDKKGAKLLIK
-729 EMSQNYL
+729 NI
-736 DGEKGSEYWGDLE
+736 EKGVY
-749 DHEIQD
+749 
-755 AITDAES
+755 
-762 LMKKYRI
+762 
-769 KESVVNEGNGQ
+769 
-780 TVKEFGDLLALL
+780 
-792 LDEDSGMDIERAILA
+792 
-807 MDPKKAR
+807 
-814 VLEKQISTLYKR
+814 
-826 LFDLTNQGF
+826 
-835 DLREDSS
+835 
-842 AVVESAINEAKRAG
+842 
-856 LSKKE
+856 
-861 TLKVAQKFAD
+861 
-871 ALTKLDGK
+871 
-879 KYTVSS
+879 
-885 DYEEDSFDLDVDG
+885 
-898 EEYAGGSYNINDD
+898 
-911 GSVVNMA
+911 
-918 TWNRKTNV
+918 
-926 SPTYGNMDDDIKTI
+926 
-940 IKTIKNLKESLVAQ
+940 ESLVNEKDDAGDHLDNLADLVGKAKDFFAIGKELKAGK
-954 YKRVM
+954 YKYDYSDSMMPMYTIKADGFKFAILNKRYVDGGDREVGEIAIGLMESMVIEAKGFKNDEDFEEFLKEIDAM
-959 PENEA
+959 PERAVRKIMGKEYIDTPGFYQDEKDNYDDVIDFMISNMGANIYHQLEQWWELNVMKPGLR
-964 SAFESKIQIKRRYTD
+964 ESKIQIKRRYTD

-984 TSGKTARVR
+984 TSGRTAKVR

-1017 SIDNKRWMKRNS
+1017 SIDNKRWMRRNS

-1054 VVNLTLESFIAEKA
+1054 FVSLTLESFI
-1068 NISGAYNDLENLLG
+1068 
-1082 TDMETMDDF
+1082 
-1091 QRIENDGTWEEMSDF
+1091 
-1106 IEMAGDAEVLRRH
+1106 
-1119 KFKSQKDI
+1119 
-1127 DKLAKYVM
+1127 
-1135 GESVV
+1135 
-1140 NEAVSKSTKIYQIAT
+1140 
-1155 PAPQSQLVLDL
+1155 
-1166 EELFSVYTGTD
+1166 
-1177 YRSIVP
+1177 
-1183 DFEEDEGYESVLMF
+1183 
-1197 NLSKSDIKKIE
+1197 
-1208 DNIADVLIWEYS
+1208 
-1220 IKKGKTITESVVN
+1220 N

-1257 KDYPDFSDAYFS
+1257 KDYPDFTDAFFS

-1290 NGDLANELAHDSLH
+1290 NPDLANELAHDSLH

>member
-71 ELGCHSEYPLQS
+71 ELGCHNEYPLQS

-136 NFANGIPESYLNIV
+136 NFVNGIPESYLNIV
-150 TTSAQVL
+150 TTGAQLL

-193 MGNKWTEKDYDGYG
+193 MGNKWTEKDYEGYG

-234 SFKALRQLGID
+234 SFKELRQLGID

-275 HDFTQEAESDPNQS
+275 HDFTEEAESDPNQS
-289 WYQEEESDDDYDDD
+289 WYQEPEYDDYEDDDD

-308 YESNTVTEATVV
+308 YESKVTEAKKLTIKDVEKAWDFSYGEDFEYEYGSVYVEIIGKYKGKITKDELAKIWDDKYGEDLQSEHGGFFDKLDENLNEATVV

-327 SKTLKKLLKKYNVKL
+327 SKTLKKLLKKYNVKM
-342 KVLTMNGPGGGW
+342 KVLTMNGPGGNW

-360 GSREDLQSILA
+360 GSREDLQSVLA

-428 TTRQQL
+428 ATRQQL
-434 IDLTKKKKALTNE
+434 IDLTAKKKALTNE

-458 VKLVITEGV
+458 VKLVISEGV

-510 LYNDFDYAAVEAVE
+510 LYNDFEYTSGEAVE
-524 TIEEKTYNKKSLMK
+524 ERYTKKSLLK
-538 AMKQDDGM
+538 KLGDADDAM
-546 IQLGNGQEYIIY
+546 IQTENGKEYIIY
-558 AYDNGNDDN
+558 NPDSNNDDN
-567 DDMWGDKTI
+567 AAMWHDKSV
-576 FALDQDGGEHEVK
+576 FALDQDGGEHEIAYK
-589 YTDIVSYNESAV
+589 DIGLVMVESAV
-601 NEAAKPKEV
+601 NE
-610 KAVEKLIK
+610 
-618 AKGEEHFD
+618 D
-626 VEGTWLFNHNSYND
+626 VY
-640 DQEETVQFSWDAE
+640 A
-653 NGYDVTDEDGRE
+653 
-665 LYVGT
+665 
-670 DVKAAVKA
+670 
-678 FKSVVDESA
+678 
-687 VNEFGPMAGSGNRNY
+687 
-702 STNDLVDRIGDLED
+702 DLED
-716 ILISDRKAEREWE
+716 TISNMEFDAYQNLASEFGIDAEDPNEMMDFIQNELDKKGAKLLIK
-729 EMSQNYL
+729 NI
-736 DGEKGSEYWGDLE
+736 EKGVY
-749 DHEIQD
+749 
-755 AITDAES
+755 
-762 LMKKYRI
+762 
-769 KESVVNEGNGQ
+769 
-780 TVKEFGDLLALL
+780 
-792 LDEDSGMDIERAILA
+792 
-807 MDPKKAR
+807 
-814 VLEKQISTLYKR
+814 
-826 LFDLTNQGF
+826 
-835 DLREDSS
+835 
-842 AVVESAINEAKRAG
+842 
-856 LSKKE
+856 
-861 TLKVAQKFAD
+861 
-871 ALTKLDGK
+871 
-879 KYTVSS
+879 
-885 DYEEDSFDLDVDG
+885 
-898 EEYAGGSYNINDD
+898 
-911 GSVVNMA
+911 
-918 TWNRKTNV
+918 
-926 SPTYGNMDDDIKTI
+926 
-940 IKTIKNLKESLVAQ
+940 ESLVNEKDDAGDHLDNLADLVGKAKDFFAIGKELKAGK
-954 YKRVM
+954 YKYDYSDSMMPMYTIKADGFKFAILNKRYVDGGDREVGEIAIGLMESMVIEAKGFKNDEDFEEFLKEIDAM
-959 PENEA
+959 PERAVRKIMGKEYIDTPGFYQDEKDNYDDVIDFMISNMGANIYHQLEQWWELNVMKPGLR
-964 SAFESKIQIKRRYTD
+964 ESKIQIKRRYTD

-984 TSGKTARVR
+984 TSGRTAKVR

-1017 SIDNKRWMKRNS
+1017 SIDNKRWMRRNS

-1054 VVNLTLESFIAEKA
+1054 VVSLTLESFI
-1068 NISGAYNDLENLLG
+1068 
-1082 TDMETMDDF
+1082 
-1091 QRIENDGTWEEMSDF
+1091 
-1106 IEMAGDAEVLRRH
+1106 
-1119 KFKSQKDI
+1119 
-1127 DKLAKYVM
+1127 
-1135 GESVV
+1135 
-1140 NEAVSKSTKIYQIAT
+1140 
-1155 PAPQSQLVLDL
+1155 
-1166 EELFSVYTGTD
+1166 
-1177 YRSIVP
+1177 
-1183 DFEEDEGYESVLMF
+1183 
-1197 NLSKSDIKKIE
+1197 
-1208 DNIADVLIWEYS
+1208 
-1220 IKKGKTITESVVN
+1220 N

-1240 KGKKVDISSLE
+1240 KGKKVDIS
-1251 MEDVDM
+1251 
-1257 KDYPDFSDAYFS
+1257 
-1269 YGEYSNGK
+1269 
-1277 EMTDEELS
+1277 
-1285 DFTDD
+1285 
-1290 NGDLANELAHDSLH
+1290 

>member
-71 ELGCHSEYPLQS
+71 ELGCHNEYPLQS

-136 NFANGIPESYLNIV
+136 NFVNGIPESYLNIV
-150 TTSAQVL
+150 TTGAQLL

-193 MGNKWTEKDYDGYG
+193 MGNKWTEKDYEGYG

-234 SFKALRQLGID
+234 SFKELRQLGID

-275 HDFTQEAESDPNQS
+275 HDFTEEAESDPNQS
-289 WYQEEESDDDYDDD
+289 WYQEPEYDDYEDDDD

-308 YESNTVTEATVV
+308 YESKVTEAKKLTIKDVEKAWDFSYGEDFEYEYGSVYVEIMGKYKGKITKDELAKIWDDKYGEDLQSEHGGFFDKLDENLNEATVV

-327 SKTLKKLLKKYNVKL
+327 SKTLKKLLKKYNVKM
-342 KVLTMNGPGGGW
+342 KVLTMNGPGGNW

-360 GSREDLQSILA
+360 GSREDLQSVLA

-428 TTRQQL
+428 ATRQQL
-434 IDLTKKKKALTNE
+434 IDLTAKKKALTNE

-458 VKLVITEGV
+458 VKLVISEGV

-510 LYNDFDYAAVEAVE
+510 LYNDFEYTSGEAVE
-524 TIEEKTYNKKSLMK
+524 ERYTKKSLLK
-538 AMKQDDGM
+538 KLGDADDAM
-546 IQLGNGQEYIIY
+546 IQTGNGQEYIIY
-558 AYDNGNDDN
+558 NPDSNNDDN
-567 DDMWGDKTI
+567 AAMWHDKSV
-576 FALDQDGGEHEVK
+576 FALDQDGGEHEIAYK
-589 YTDIVSYNESAV
+589 DIGLVMVESAV
-601 NEAAKPKEV
+601 NE
-610 KAVEKLIK
+610 
-618 AKGEEHFD
+618 D
-626 VEGTWLFNHNSYND
+626 VY
-640 DQEETVQFSWDAE
+640 A
-653 NGYDVTDEDGRE
+653 
-665 LYVGT
+665 
-670 DVKAAVKA
+670 
-678 FKSVVDESA
+678 
-687 VNEFGPMAGSGNRNY
+687 
-702 STNDLVDRIGDLED
+702 DLED
-716 ILISDRKAEREWE
+716 TISNMEFDAYQNLASEFGIDAEDPNEMMDFIQNELDKKGAKLLIK
-729 EMSQNYL
+729 NI
-736 DGEKGSEYWGDLE
+736 EKGVY
-749 DHEIQD
+749 
-755 AITDAES
+755 
-762 LMKKYRI
+762 
-769 KESVVNEGNGQ
+769 
-780 TVKEFGDLLALL
+780 
-792 LDEDSGMDIERAILA
+792 
-807 MDPKKAR
+807 
-814 VLEKQISTLYKR
+814 
-826 LFDLTNQGF
+826 
-835 DLREDSS
+835 
-842 AVVESAINEAKRAG
+842 
-856 LSKKE
+856 
-861 TLKVAQKFAD
+861 
-871 ALTKLDGK
+871 
-879 KYTVSS
+879 
-885 DYEEDSFDLDVDG
+885 
-898 EEYAGGSYNINDD
+898 
-911 GSVVNMA
+911 
-918 TWNRKTNV
+918 
-926 SPTYGNMDDDIKTI
+926 
-940 IKTIKNLKESLVAQ
+940 ESLVNEKDDAGDHLDNLADLVGKAKDFFAIGKELKAGK
-954 YKRVM
+954 YKYDYSDSMMPMYTIKADGFKFAILNKRYVDGGDREVGEIAIGLMESMVIEAKGFKNDEDFEEFLKEIDAM
-959 PENEA
+959 PERAVRKIMGKEYIDTPGFYQDEKDNYDDVIDFMISNMGANIYHQLEQWWELNVMKPGLR
-964 SAFESKIQIKRRYTD
+964 ESKIQIKRRYTD

-984 TSGKTARVR
+984 TSGRTAKVR

-1017 SIDNKRWMKRNS
+1017 SIDNKRWMRRNS

-1054 VVNLTLESFIAEKA
+1054 VVSLTLESFI
-1068 NISGAYNDLENLLG
+1068 
-1082 TDMETMDDF
+1082 
-1091 QRIENDGTWEEMSDF
+1091 
-1106 IEMAGDAEVLRRH
+1106 
-1119 KFKSQKDI
+1119 
-1127 DKLAKYVM
+1127 
-1135 GESVV
+1135 
-1140 NEAVSKSTKIYQIAT
+1140 
-1155 PAPQSQLVLDL
+1155 
-1166 EELFSVYTGTD
+1166 
-1177 YRSIVP
+1177 
-1183 DFEEDEGYESVLMF
+1183 
-1197 NLSKSDIKKIE
+1197 
-1208 DNIADVLIWEYS
+1208 
-1220 IKKGKTITESVVN
+1220 N

-1257 KDYPDFSDAYFS
+1257 KDYPDFTDAFFS

-1290 NGDLANELAHDSLH
+1290 NPDLANELAHDSLH

>member
-71 ELGCHSEYPLQS
+71 ELGCHNEYPMQS

-136 NFANGIPESYLNIV
+136 NFVNGIPESYLNIV
-150 TTSAQVL
+150 TTGAQML
-157 HEQMIVEG
+157 HEKMIAEG
-165 QFSWLTSDTNTQIGS
+165 QFSWMTQDTGDQIGS
-180 ERQNMIT
+180 EPQNKID
-187 VFMYDN
+187 VYMYDN
-193 MGNKWTEKDYDGYG
+193 QGNSWKERDYEGYG

-234 SFKALRQLGID
+234 SFKELRQLGID
-245 LAFGKIKTKDKKK
+245 LAFGKIKTKDKKR
-258 KTLFPALVE
+258 KTLFPALVT

-289 WYQEEESDDDYDDD
+289 WYQEEEYDD
-303 YENGW
+303 YEDDYGW
-308 YESNTVTEATVV
+308 NESNTVTEATVV

-383 YIEESNILEARSIN
+383 YIEESNISEARSIN

-407 NKMKDIV
+407 AKMKDIV

-428 TTRQQL
+428 STRQQL
-434 IDLTKKKKALTNE
+434 IDLTAKKKALTNE

-458 VKLVITEGV
+458 VKLVISEGV

-501 PEFLEWLKA
+501 PEFLGWLKA
-510 LYNDFDYAAVEAVE
+510 LYNDFEYTSGEVV
-524 TIEEKTYNKKSLMK
+524 EEKYTKKSLLK
-538 AMKQDDGM
+538 KLGDADDAM
-546 IQLGNGQEYIIY
+546 IQTGNGKEYIIY
-558 AYDNGNDDN
+558 NPDSNNDDN
-567 DDMWGDKTI
+567 AAMWHAKSV
-576 FALDQDGGEHEVK
+576 FAVDQDGEEHEIAYK
-589 YTDIVSYNESAV
+589 DIGLVMVESVDTV
-601 NEAAKPKEV
+601 NEKDDAGTHLDNLADLVGNAKDFFAIGKEL
-610 KAVEKLIK
+610 KSGKYKYDYSDSMMPMYTIK
-618 AKGEEHFD
+618 A
-626 VEGTWLFNHNSYND
+626 
-640 DQEETVQFSWDAE
+640 
-653 NGYDVTDEDGRE
+653 DGFKFAILNKR
-665 LYVGT
+665 YV
-670 DVKAAVKA
+670 
-678 FKSVVDESA
+678 
-687 VNEFGPMAGSGNRNY
+687 
-702 STNDLVDRIGDLED
+702 
-716 ILISDRKAEREWE
+716 
-729 EMSQNYL
+729 
-736 DGEKGSEYWGDLE
+736 
-749 DHEIQD
+749 
-755 AITDAES
+755 
-762 LMKKYRI
+762 
-769 KESVVNEGNGQ
+769 
-780 TVKEFGDLLALL
+780 
-792 LDEDSGMDIERAILA
+792 DSGDREVGEIAI
-807 MDPKKAR
+807 
-814 VLEKQISTLYKR
+814 
-826 LFDLTNQGF
+826 
-835 DLREDSS
+835 
-842 AVVESAINEAKRAG
+842 G
-856 LSKKE
+856 L
-861 TLKVAQKFAD
+861 
-871 ALTKLDGK
+871 
-879 KYTVSS
+879 
-885 DYEEDSFDLDVDG
+885 
-898 EEYAGGSYNINDD
+898 
-911 GSVVNMA
+911 M
-918 TWNRKTNV
+918 
-926 SPTYGNMDDDIKTI
+926 
-940 IKTIKNLKESLVAQ
+940 
-954 YKRVM
+954 
-959 PENEA
+959 
-964 SAFESKIQIKRRYTD
+964 ESKIQIKRRYTD

-984 TSGKTARVR
+984 TSGRTARVR

-1041 SKFGKRILTGIKP
+1041 SKFGKRILSGIKP
-1054 VVNLTLESFIAEKA
+1054 VVSLTLESFISEKA
-1068 NISGAYNDLENLLG
+1068 NISGAYNDLEHLLG

-1106 IEMAGDAEVLRRH
+1106 IEMAGDVEVLRRH

-1127 DKLAKYVM
+1127 DKLAKYIM

-1140 NEAVSKSTKIYQIAT
+1140 T
-1155 PAPQSQLVLDL
+1155 
-1166 EELFSVYTGTD
+1166 
-1177 YRSIVP
+1177 
-1183 DFEEDEGYESVLMF
+1183 
-1197 NLSKSDIKKIE
+1197 
-1208 DNIADVLIWEYS
+1208 
-1220 IKKGKTITESVVN
+1220 

-1257 KDYPDFSDAYFS
+1257 KDYPDFTDAFFS

-1285 DFTDD
+1285 DFQDE
-1290 NGDLANELAHDSLH
+1290 NMDLANELAHDSLH

>member
-71 ELGCHSEYPLQS
+71 ELGCHGEYPMQS

-136 NFANGIPESYLNIV
+136 NFVNGIPESYLNIV
-150 TTSAQVL
+150 TTGAQLL

-165 QFSWLTSDTNTQIGS
+165 QFSWLTYDTNTQIGS
-180 ERQNMIT
+180 ERENMIT

-193 MGNKWTEKDYDGYG
+193 IGNKWTEKDYEGYG

-234 SFKALRQLGID
+234 SFKELRQLGID

-308 YESNTVTEATVV
+308 YESVANEATVV

-342 KVLTMNGPGGGW
+342 KVLTMNGPGGGH

-383 YIEESNILEARSIN
+383 YIEESNISEARSIN

-407 NKMKDIV
+407 AKMKDIV

-419 AEDGSDEKA
+419 AKDGSDEKA
-428 TTRQQL
+428 STRQQL
-434 IDLTKKKKALTNE
+434 IDLTAKKKALTNE

-458 VKLVITEGV
+458 VKLVISEGV

-477 HKSFDT
+477 HKSFSS
-483 FQKEFFKEY
+483 FEKEFFKEY
-492 GHKKVMKKT
+492 GHKKVMKRT

-510 LYNDFDYAAVEAVE
+510 LYNDFEYTSGEAVE
-524 TIEEKTYNKKSLMK
+524 ERYTKKSLLK
-538 AMKQDDGM
+538 KLGDADDAM
-546 IQLGNGQEYIIY
+546 IQTGNGKEYIIY
-558 AYDNGNDDN
+558 NPDSNNDDN
-567 DDMWGDKTI
+567 AAMWHDKSV
-576 FALDQDGGEHEVK
+576 FAVDQDGEEHEIAYK
-589 YTDIVSYNESAV
+589 DIGLVMVESVANV
-601 NEAAKPKEV
+601 NEKDDAGTHLDNLADLVGNAKDFFAIGKEL
-610 KAVEKLIK
+610 KSGKYKYDYSDSMMPMYTIK
-618 AKGEEHFD
+618 A
-626 VEGTWLFNHNSYND
+626 
-640 DQEETVQFSWDAE
+640 
-653 NGYDVTDEDGRE
+653 DGFKFAILNKR
-665 LYVGT
+665 YV
-670 DVKAAVKA
+670 
-678 FKSVVDESA
+678 
-687 VNEFGPMAGSGNRNY
+687 
-702 STNDLVDRIGDLED
+702 
-716 ILISDRKAEREWE
+716 
-729 EMSQNYL
+729 
-736 DGEKGSEYWGDLE
+736 
-749 DHEIQD
+749 
-755 AITDAES
+755 
-762 LMKKYRI
+762 
-769 KESVVNEGNGQ
+769 
-780 TVKEFGDLLALL
+780 
-792 LDEDSGMDIERAILA
+792 DSGDREVGEIAI
-807 MDPKKAR
+807 
-814 VLEKQISTLYKR
+814 
-826 LFDLTNQGF
+826 
-835 DLREDSS
+835 
-842 AVVESAINEAKRAG
+842 G
-856 LSKKE
+856 L
-861 TLKVAQKFAD
+861 
-871 ALTKLDGK
+871 
-879 KYTVSS
+879 
-885 DYEEDSFDLDVDG
+885 
-898 EEYAGGSYNINDD
+898 
-911 GSVVNMA
+911 M
-918 TWNRKTNV
+918 
-926 SPTYGNMDDDIKTI
+926 
-940 IKTIKNLKESLVAQ
+940 
-954 YKRVM
+954 
-959 PENEA
+959 
-964 SAFESKIQIKRRYTD
+964 ESKIQIKRRYTD

-984 TSGKTARVR
+984 TSGRTARVR

-1054 VVNLTLESFIAEKA
+1054 VVSLTLESFISEKA
-1068 NISGAYNDLENLLG
+1068 NISGAYNDLEHLLG

-1106 IEMAGDAEVLRRH
+1106 IEMAGDVEVLRRH

-1127 DKLAKYVM
+1127 DKLAKYIM
-1135 GESVV
+1135 G
-1140 NEAVSKSTKIYQIAT
+1140 
-1155 PAPQSQLVLDL
+1155 
-1166 EELFSVYTGTD
+1166 
-1177 YRSIVP
+1177 
-1183 DFEEDEGYESVLMF
+1183 
-1197 NLSKSDIKKIE
+1197 
-1208 DNIADVLIWEYS
+1208 
-1220 IKKGKTITESVVN
+1220 ESVVN

-1290 NGDLANELAHDSLH
+1290 NLDLANELAHDSLH

>member
-71 ELGCHSEYPLQS
+71 ELGCHGEYPMQS

-136 NFANGIPESYLNIV
+136 NFVNGIPESYLNIV
-150 TTSAQVL
+150 TTGAQLL

-165 QFSWLTSDTNTQIGS
+165 QFSWLTNDTNTQIGS
-180 ERQNMIT
+180 ERENKIT

-193 MGNKWTEKDYDGYG
+193 KGNKWTEKDYEGYG

-223 YTEEDVKTMKG
+223 YTEEDVKGMKG
-234 SFKALRQLGID
+234 KVASIEALRQLGID

-289 WYQEEESDDDYDDD
+289 WYQEEESDVDWDDD

-342 KVLTMNGPGGGW
+342 KVLTMNGPGGGH

-360 GSREDLQSILA
+360 GSREDLQAILA

-383 YIEESNILEARSIN
+383 YIEESNISEARSIN

-407 NKMKDIV
+407 AKMKDIV

-428 TTRQQL
+428 STRQQL
-434 IDLTKKKKALTNE
+434 IDLTQKKKALVKE

-458 VKLVITEGV
+458 VKLVISEGV

-477 HKSFDT
+477 HKSFSS
-483 FQKEFFKEY
+483 FEKEFFKEY

-510 LYNDFDYAAVEAVE
+510 LYNDFEYTSGEAVE
-524 TIEEKTYNKKSLMK
+524 ERYTKKSLLK
-538 AMKQDDGM
+538 KLGDADDAM
-546 IQLGNGQEYIIY
+546 IQTGNGKEYIIY
-558 AYDNGNDDN
+558 NPDSNNDDN
-567 DDMWGDKTI
+567 AAMWHDKSV
-576 FALDQDGGEHEVK
+576 FALDQDGEEHEIAYKDIGLVMVESTVTEAKNDGNLDTIADYVQQVLDDGKSFMDIGKKLKGAYK
-589 YTDIVSYNESAV
+589 YDFSTGMMPMYIIPVSGNKIVIINKKYV
-601 NEAAKPKEV
+601 
-610 KAVEKLIK
+610 
-618 AKGEEHFD
+618 
-626 VEGTWLFNHNSYND
+626 
-640 DQEETVQFSWDAE
+640 E
-653 NGYDVTDEDGRE
+653 NGQ
-665 LYVGT
+665 
-670 DVKAAVKA
+670 A
-678 FKSVVDESA
+678 
-687 VNEFGPMAGSGNRNY
+687 
-702 STNDLVDRIGDLED
+702 DRIVGD
-716 ILISDRKAEREWE
+716 I
-729 EMSQNYL
+729 
-736 DGEKGSEYWGDLE
+736 
-749 DHEIQD
+749 
-755 AITDAES
+755 AIG
-762 LMKKYRI
+762 LM
-769 KESVVNEGNGQ
+769 
-780 TVKEFGDLLALL
+780 
-792 LDEDSGMDIERAILA
+792 
-807 MDPKKAR
+807 
-814 VLEKQISTLYKR
+814 
-826 LFDLTNQGF
+826 
-835 DLREDSS
+835 
-842 AVVESAINEAKRAG
+842 
-856 LSKKE
+856 
-861 TLKVAQKFAD
+861 
-871 ALTKLDGK
+871 
-879 KYTVSS
+879 
-885 DYEEDSFDLDVDG
+885 
-898 EEYAGGSYNINDD
+898 
-911 GSVVNMA
+911 
-918 TWNRKTNV
+918 
-926 SPTYGNMDDDIKTI
+926 
-940 IKTIKNLKESLVAQ
+940 ESLVT
-954 YKRVM
+954 
-959 PENEA
+959 
-964 SAFESKIQIKRRYTD
+964 ESKIQIKRRYTD

-984 TSGKTARVR
+984 TSGRTAKVR

-1001 DGVLTE
+1001 DGILTE

-1017 SIDNKRWMKRNS
+1017 SIDNKRWMRRNS
-1029 KYFTVSENGIGL
+1029 KYFTVSENGISL
-1041 SKFGKRILTGIKP
+1041 SKYGKRILTGIRP
-1054 VVNLTLESFIAEKA
+1054 IVSLTLESFISEKA
-1068 NISGAYNDLENLLG
+1068 NISGAYNDLEHLLG
-1082 TDMETMDDF
+1082 TDIETMDDF

-1106 IEMAGDAEVLRRH
+1106 IEMAGDVEVLRRH

-1127 DKLAKYVM
+1127 DKLAKYIM
-1135 GESVV
+1135 G
-1140 NEAVSKSTKIYQIAT
+1140 
-1155 PAPQSQLVLDL
+1155 
-1166 EELFSVYTGTD
+1166 
-1177 YRSIVP
+1177 
-1183 DFEEDEGYESVLMF
+1183 
-1197 NLSKSDIKKIE
+1197 
-1208 DNIADVLIWEYS
+1208 
-1220 IKKGKTITESVVN
+1220 ESVVN

-1290 NGDLANELAHDSLH
+1290 NLDLANELAHESLH

>member
-71 ELGCHSEYPLQS
+71 ELGCHNEYPLQS

-136 NFANGIPESYLNIV
+136 NFVNGIPESYLNIV
-150 TTSAQVL
+150 TTGAQLL

-193 MGNKWTEKDYDGYG
+193 MGNKWTEKDYEGYG

-234 SFKALRQLGID
+234 SFKELRQLGID

-275 HDFTQEAESDPNQS
+275 HDFTEEAESDPNQS
-289 WYQEEESDDDYDDD
+289 WYQEPEYDDYEDDDD

-308 YESNTVTEATVV
+308 YESKVTEAKKLTIKDVEKAWDFSYGEDFEYEYGSVYVEIMGKYKGKITKDELAKIWDDKYGEDLQSEHGGFFDKLDENLNEATVV

-327 SKTLKKLLKKYNVKL
+327 SKTLKKLLKKYNVKM
-342 KVLTMNGPGGGW
+342 KVLTMNGPGGNW

-360 GSREDLQSILA
+360 GSREDLQSVLA

-428 TTRQQL
+428 ATRQQL
-434 IDLTKKKKALTNE
+434 IDLTAKKKALTNE

-458 VKLVITEGV
+458 VKLVISEGV

-510 LYNDFDYAAVEAVE
+510 LYNDFEYTSGEAVE
-524 TIEEKTYNKKSLMK
+524 ERYTKKSLLK
-538 AMKQDDGM
+538 KLGDADDAM
-546 IQLGNGQEYIIY
+546 IQTGNGKEYIIY
-558 AYDNGNDDN
+558 NPDSNNDDN
-567 DDMWGDKTI
+567 AAMWHDKSV
-576 FALDQDGGEHEVK
+576 FALDQDGGEHEIAYK
-589 YTDIVSYNESAV
+589 DIGLVMVESAV
-601 NEAAKPKEV
+601 NE
-610 KAVEKLIK
+610 
-618 AKGEEHFD
+618 D
-626 VEGTWLFNHNSYND
+626 VY
-640 DQEETVQFSWDAE
+640 A
-653 NGYDVTDEDGRE
+653 
-665 LYVGT
+665 
-670 DVKAAVKA
+670 
-678 FKSVVDESA
+678 
-687 VNEFGPMAGSGNRNY
+687 
-702 STNDLVDRIGDLED
+702 DLED
-716 ILISDRKAEREWE
+716 TISNMEFDAYQNLASEFGIDAEDPNEMMDFIQNELDKKGAKLLIK
-729 EMSQNYL
+729 NI
-736 DGEKGSEYWGDLE
+736 EKGVY
-749 DHEIQD
+749 
-755 AITDAES
+755 
-762 LMKKYRI
+762 
-769 KESVVNEGNGQ
+769 
-780 TVKEFGDLLALL
+780 
-792 LDEDSGMDIERAILA
+792 
-807 MDPKKAR
+807 
-814 VLEKQISTLYKR
+814 
-826 LFDLTNQGF
+826 
-835 DLREDSS
+835 
-842 AVVESAINEAKRAG
+842 
-856 LSKKE
+856 
-861 TLKVAQKFAD
+861 
-871 ALTKLDGK
+871 
-879 KYTVSS
+879 
-885 DYEEDSFDLDVDG
+885 
-898 EEYAGGSYNINDD
+898 
-911 GSVVNMA
+911 
-918 TWNRKTNV
+918 
-926 SPTYGNMDDDIKTI
+926 
-940 IKTIKNLKESLVAQ
+940 ESLVNEKDDAGDHLDNLADLVGKAKDFFAIGKELKAGK
-954 YKRVM
+954 YKYDYSDSMMPMYTIKADGFKFAILNKRYVDGGDREVGEIAIGLMESMVIEAKGFKNDEDFEEFLKEIDAM
-959 PENEA
+959 PERAVRKIMGKEYIDTPGFYEDEKDDYDDVIDFMISNMGANIYHQLEQWWELNVMKPGLR
-964 SAFESKIQIKRRYTD
+964 ESKIQIKRRYTD

-984 TSGKTARVR
+984 TSGRTAKVR

-1017 SIDNKRWMKRNS
+1017 SIDNKRWMRRNS

-1054 VVNLTLESFIAEKA
+1054 VVSLTLESFI
-1068 NISGAYNDLENLLG
+1068 
-1082 TDMETMDDF
+1082 
-1091 QRIENDGTWEEMSDF
+1091 
-1106 IEMAGDAEVLRRH
+1106 
-1119 KFKSQKDI
+1119 
-1127 DKLAKYVM
+1127 
-1135 GESVV
+1135 
-1140 NEAVSKSTKIYQIAT
+1140 
-1155 PAPQSQLVLDL
+1155 
-1166 EELFSVYTGTD
+1166 
-1177 YRSIVP
+1177 
-1183 DFEEDEGYESVLMF
+1183 
-1197 NLSKSDIKKIE
+1197 
-1208 DNIADVLIWEYS
+1208 
-1220 IKKGKTITESVVN
+1220 N

-1257 KDYPDFSDAYFS
+1257 KDYPDFTDAFFS

-1290 NGDLANELAHDSLH
+1290 NPDLANELAHDSLH

>member
-1 MSTKKTFESF
+1 M
-11 VNSMNENVDLYK
+11 
-23 VYKKVS
+23 
-29 GKYSLRKPSY
+29 
-39 WGDLFNQ
+39 
-46 RASIP
+46 
-51 YRELTKYD
+51 
-59 KELHS
+59 
-64 LDVYTTK
+64 
-71 ELGCHSEYPLQS
+71 QS

-150 TTSAQVL
+150 TTGAQLL

-180 ERQNMIT
+180 ERENTIT

-193 MGNKWTEKDYDGYG
+193 EGNKWSEKDYDGYG
-207 EFGGMD
+207 NFGGMD

-234 SFKALRQLGID
+234 SFKELRQLGID

-308 YESNTVTEATVV
+308 YESRVTEATVV
-320 MDAIDPK
+320 MDAMDPK
-327 SKTLKKLLKKYNVKL
+327 SKTLKKLLKKH
-342 KVLTMNGPGGGW
+342 KVTMKILDPSGPSGW
-354 PEVEMT
+354 PEVELT
-360 GSREDLQSILA
+360 GSREDLQSVLA

-501 PEFLEWLKA
+501 PEFLQWLKA
-510 LYNDFDYAAVEAVE
+510 LYNDFEYTSGEA
-524 TIEEKTYNKKSLMK
+524 IEERYTKKSLLK
-538 AMKQDDGM
+538 KLGNADDAM
-546 IQLGNGQEYIIY
+546 IQTGNGKEYIIY
-558 AYDNGNDDN
+558 NPDSNNDEN
-567 DDMWGDKTI
+567 AAMWHDKSV
-576 FALDQDGGEHEVK
+576 FALDQDGEEHEIAYK
-589 YTDIVSYNESAV
+589 DI
-601 NEAAKPKEV
+601 
-610 KAVEKLIK
+610 
-618 AKGEEHFD
+618 G
-626 VEGTWLFNHNSYND
+626 
-640 DQEETVQFSWDAE
+640 
-653 NGYDVTDEDGRE
+653 
-665 LYVGT
+665 
-670 DVKAAVKA
+670 
-678 FKSVVDESA
+678 
-687 VNEFGPMAGSGNRNY
+687 
-702 STNDLVDRIGDLED
+702 LV
-716 ILISDRKAEREWE
+716 
-729 EMSQNYL
+729 MV
-736 DGEKGSEYWGDLE
+736 
-749 DHEIQD
+749 
-755 AITDAES
+755 
-762 LMKKYRI
+762 
-769 KESVVNEGNGQ
+769 ESVVNEANGQ

-792 LDEDSGMDIERAILA
+792 LDEDSGLDIERAIIE

-814 VLEKQISTLYKR
+814 VLQKQISTLYKK
-826 LFDLTNQGF
+826 LFDLTNDGF
-835 DLREDSS
+835 NLREDNSI
-842 AVVESAINEAKRAG
+842 VNEARQAPAKTLFKMIVKG
-856 LSKKE
+856 STSEIEGVKISKE
-861 TLKVAQKFAD
+861 MAQA
-871 ALTKLDGK
+871 ALDW
-879 KYTVSS
+879 
-885 DYEEDSFDLDVDG
+885 F
-898 EEYAGGSYNINDD
+898 D
-911 GSVVNMA
+911 GSVYA
-918 TWNRKTNV
+918 RKYEKQVKTAGMGAVAPLIFGDNW
-926 SPTYGNMDDDIKTI
+926 GIKKRI
-940 IKTIKNLKESLVAQ
+940 PSKLKAEFKELQAQ
-954 YKRVM
+954 YKRVR
-959 PENEA
+959 PENESIVNESVSRSTKIYQIA
-964 SAFESKIQIKRRYTD
+964 TPAPQSQLVLDLEELFSVYTGTDYRSIVTEFKEDEGYESVLMFNLSKSDIKKIEDNIADVLIWEYSIKKGKTITESVVTEKKEEKDEAAEIEAEIEKLTKQNKHGYAKDIKRLKVRLSAVNMMKKFNKNNESKIQIKRRYTD

-984 TSGKTARVR
+984 TSGRTARVR

-1029 KYFTVSENGIGL
+1029 KYFTVSENGISL

-1054 VVNLTLESFIAEKA
+1054 AVSLTLETFISEKA
-1068 NISGAYNDLENLLG
+1068 NISGAYNDLEDLLG

-1106 IEMAGDAEVLRRH
+1106 IEMAGDVEVLRRY

-1127 DKLAKYVM
+1127 DKLAKYIM
-1135 GESVV
+1135 G
-1140 NEAVSKSTKIYQIAT
+1140 
-1155 PAPQSQLVLDL
+1155 
-1166 EELFSVYTGTD
+1166 
-1177 YRSIVP
+1177 
-1183 DFEEDEGYESVLMF
+1183 
-1197 NLSKSDIKKIE
+1197 
-1208 DNIADVLIWEYS
+1208 
-1220 IKKGKTITESVVN
+1220 ESVVN

-1290 NGDLANELAHDSLH
+1290 NPDLANEKAHDSLH

>member
-71 ELGCHSEYPLQS
+71 ELGCHNEYPLQS

-136 NFANGIPESYLNIV
+136 NFVNGIPESYLNIV
-150 TTSAQVL
+150 TTGAQLL

-193 MGNKWTEKDYDGYG
+193 MGNKWTEKDYEGYG

-234 SFKALRQLGID
+234 SFKELRQLGID

-275 HDFTQEAESDPNQS
+275 HDFTEEAESDPNQS
-289 WYQEEESDDDYDDD
+289 WYQEPEYDDYEDDDD

-308 YESNTVTEATVV
+308 YESKVTEAKKLTIKDVEKAWDFSYGEDFEYEYGSVYVEIMGKYKGKITKDELAKIWDDKYGEDLQSEHGGFFDKLDENLNEATVV

-327 SKTLKKLLKKYNVKL
+327 SKTLKKLLKKYNVKM
-342 KVLTMNGPGGGW
+342 KVLTMNGPGGNW

-360 GSREDLQSILA
+360 GSREDLQSVLA

-428 TTRQQL
+428 ATRQQL
-434 IDLTKKKKALTNE
+434 IDLTAKKKALTNE

-458 VKLVITEGV
+458 VKLVISEGV

-510 LYNDFDYAAVEAVE
+510 LYNDFEYTSGEAVE
-524 TIEEKTYNKKSLMK
+524 ERYTKKSLLK
-538 AMKQDDGM
+538 KLGDADDAM
-546 IQLGNGQEYIIY
+546 IQTGNGKEYIIY
-558 AYDNGNDDN
+558 NPDSNNDDN
-567 DDMWGDKTI
+567 AAMWHDKSV
-576 FALDQDGGEHEVK
+576 FALDQDGGEHEIAYK
-589 YTDIVSYNESAV
+589 DIGLVMVESAV
-601 NEAAKPKEV
+601 NE
-610 KAVEKLIK
+610 
-618 AKGEEHFD
+618 D
-626 VEGTWLFNHNSYND
+626 VY
-640 DQEETVQFSWDAE
+640 A
-653 NGYDVTDEDGRE
+653 
-665 LYVGT
+665 
-670 DVKAAVKA
+670 
-678 FKSVVDESA
+678 
-687 VNEFGPMAGSGNRNY
+687 
-702 STNDLVDRIGDLED
+702 DLED
-716 ILISDRKAEREWE
+716 TISNMEFDAYQNLASEFGIDAEDPNEMMDFIQNELDKKGAKLLIK
-729 EMSQNYL
+729 NI
-736 DGEKGSEYWGDLE
+736 EKGVY
-749 DHEIQD
+749 
-755 AITDAES
+755 
-762 LMKKYRI
+762 
-769 KESVVNEGNGQ
+769 
-780 TVKEFGDLLALL
+780 
-792 LDEDSGMDIERAILA
+792 
-807 MDPKKAR
+807 
-814 VLEKQISTLYKR
+814 
-826 LFDLTNQGF
+826 
-835 DLREDSS
+835 
-842 AVVESAINEAKRAG
+842 
-856 LSKKE
+856 
-861 TLKVAQKFAD
+861 
-871 ALTKLDGK
+871 
-879 KYTVSS
+879 
-885 DYEEDSFDLDVDG
+885 
-898 EEYAGGSYNINDD
+898 
-911 GSVVNMA
+911 
-918 TWNRKTNV
+918 
-926 SPTYGNMDDDIKTI
+926 
-940 IKTIKNLKESLVAQ
+940 ESLVNEKDDAGDHLDNLADLVGKAKDFFAIGKELKAGK
-954 YKRVM
+954 YKYDYSDSMMPMYTIKADGFKFAILNKRYVDGGDREVGEIAIGLMESMVIEAKGFKNDEDFEEFLKEIDAM
-959 PENEA
+959 PERAVRKIMGKEYIDTPGFYQDEKDNYDDVIDFMISNMGANIYHQLEQWWELNVMKPGLR
-964 SAFESKIQIKRRYTD
+964 ESKIQIKRRYTD

-984 TSGKTARVR
+984 TSGRTAKVR

-1017 SIDNKRWMKRNS
+1017 SIDNKRWMRRNS

-1054 VVNLTLESFIAEKA
+1054 FVSLTLESFI
-1068 NISGAYNDLENLLG
+1068 
-1082 TDMETMDDF
+1082 
-1091 QRIENDGTWEEMSDF
+1091 
-1106 IEMAGDAEVLRRH
+1106 
-1119 KFKSQKDI
+1119 
-1127 DKLAKYVM
+1127 
-1135 GESVV
+1135 
-1140 NEAVSKSTKIYQIAT
+1140 
-1155 PAPQSQLVLDL
+1155 
-1166 EELFSVYTGTD
+1166 
-1177 YRSIVP
+1177 
-1183 DFEEDEGYESVLMF
+1183 
-1197 NLSKSDIKKIE
+1197 
-1208 DNIADVLIWEYS
+1208 
-1220 IKKGKTITESVVN
+1220 N

-1257 KDYPDFSDAYFS
+1257 KDYPDFTDAFFS

-1290 NGDLANELAHDSLH
+1290 NPDLANELAHDSLH

>member
-71 ELGCHSEYPLQS
+71 ELGCHNEYPLQS

-136 NFANGIPESYLNIV
+136 NFVNGIPESYLNIV
-150 TTSAQVL
+150 TTGAQLL

-193 MGNKWTEKDYDGYG
+193 MGNKWTEKDYEGYG

-234 SFKALRQLGID
+234 SFKELRQLGID

-275 HDFTQEAESDPNQS
+275 HDFTEEAESDPNQS
-289 WYQEEESDDDYDDD
+289 WYQEPEYDDYEDDDD

-308 YESNTVTEATVV
+308 YESKVTEAKKLTIKDVEKAWDFSYGEDFEYEYGSVYVEIMGKYKGKITKDELAKIWDDKYGEDLQSEHGGFFDKLDENLNEATVV

-327 SKTLKKLLKKYNVKL
+327 SKTLKKLLKKYNVKM
-342 KVLTMNGPGGGW
+342 KVLTMNGPGGNW

-360 GSREDLQSILA
+360 GSREDLQSVLA

-428 TTRQQL
+428 ATRQQL
-434 IDLTKKKKALTNE
+434 IDLTAKKKALTNE
-447 LDDAVAGKNKD
+447 LDDALAGKNKD
-458 VKLVITEGV
+458 VKLVISEGV

-510 LYNDFDYAAVEAVE
+510 LYNDFEYTSGEAVE
-524 TIEEKTYNKKSLMK
+524 ERYTKKSLLK
-538 AMKQDDGM
+538 KLGDADDAM
-546 IQLGNGQEYIIY
+546 IQTGNGKEYIIY
-558 AYDNGNDDN
+558 NPDSNNDDN
-567 DDMWGDKTI
+567 AAMWHDKSV
-576 FALDQDGGEHEVK
+576 FALDQDGGEHEIAYK
-589 YTDIVSYNESAV
+589 DIGLVMVESAV
-601 NEAAKPKEV
+601 NE
-610 KAVEKLIK
+610 
-618 AKGEEHFD
+618 D
-626 VEGTWLFNHNSYND
+626 VY
-640 DQEETVQFSWDAE
+640 A
-653 NGYDVTDEDGRE
+653 
-665 LYVGT
+665 
-670 DVKAAVKA
+670 
-678 FKSVVDESA
+678 
-687 VNEFGPMAGSGNRNY
+687 
-702 STNDLVDRIGDLED
+702 DLED
-716 ILISDRKAEREWE
+716 TISNMEFDAYQNLASEFGIDAEDPNEMMDFIQNELDKKGAKLLIK
-729 EMSQNYL
+729 NI
-736 DGEKGSEYWGDLE
+736 EKGVY
-749 DHEIQD
+749 
-755 AITDAES
+755 
-762 LMKKYRI
+762 
-769 KESVVNEGNGQ
+769 
-780 TVKEFGDLLALL
+780 
-792 LDEDSGMDIERAILA
+792 
-807 MDPKKAR
+807 
-814 VLEKQISTLYKR
+814 
-826 LFDLTNQGF
+826 
-835 DLREDSS
+835 
-842 AVVESAINEAKRAG
+842 
-856 LSKKE
+856 
-861 TLKVAQKFAD
+861 
-871 ALTKLDGK
+871 
-879 KYTVSS
+879 
-885 DYEEDSFDLDVDG
+885 
-898 EEYAGGSYNINDD
+898 
-911 GSVVNMA
+911 
-918 TWNRKTNV
+918 
-926 SPTYGNMDDDIKTI
+926 
-940 IKTIKNLKESLVAQ
+940 ESLVNEKDDAGDHLDNLADLVGKAKDFFAIGKELKAGK
-954 YKRVM
+954 YKYDYSDSMMPMYTIKADGFKFAILNKRYVDGGDREVGEIAIGLMESMVIEAKGFKNDEDFEEFLKEIDAM
-959 PENEA
+959 PERAVRKIMGKEYIDTPGFYQDEKDNYDDVIDFMISNMGANIYHQLEQWWELNVMKPGLR
-964 SAFESKIQIKRRYTD
+964 ESKIQIKRRYTD

-984 TSGKTARVR
+984 TSGRTAKVR

-1017 SIDNKRWMKRNS
+1017 SIDNKRWMRRNS

-1054 VVNLTLESFIAEKA
+1054 VVSLTLESFI
-1068 NISGAYNDLENLLG
+1068 
-1082 TDMETMDDF
+1082 
-1091 QRIENDGTWEEMSDF
+1091 
-1106 IEMAGDAEVLRRH
+1106 
-1119 KFKSQKDI
+1119 
-1127 DKLAKYVM
+1127 
-1135 GESVV
+1135 
-1140 NEAVSKSTKIYQIAT
+1140 
-1155 PAPQSQLVLDL
+1155 
-1166 EELFSVYTGTD
+1166 
-1177 YRSIVP
+1177 
-1183 DFEEDEGYESVLMF
+1183 
-1197 NLSKSDIKKIE
+1197 
-1208 DNIADVLIWEYS
+1208 
-1220 IKKGKTITESVVN
+1220 N

-1257 KDYPDFSDAYFS
+1257 KDYPDFTDAFFS

-1290 NGDLANELAHDSLH
+1290 NPDLANELAHDSLH

>member
-71 ELGCHSEYPLQS
+71 ELGCHNEYPLQS

-136 NFANGIPESYLNIV
+136 NFVNGIPESYLNIV
-150 TTSAQVL
+150 TTGAQLL

-193 MGNKWTEKDYDGYG
+193 MGNKWTEKDYEGYG

-234 SFKALRQLGID
+234 SFKELRQLGID

-275 HDFTQEAESDPNQS
+275 HDFTEEAESDPNQS
-289 WYQEEESDDDYDDD
+289 WYQEPEYDDYEDDDD

-308 YESNTVTEATVV
+308 YESKVTEAKKLTIKDVEKAWDFSYGEDFEYEYGSVYVEIMGKYKGKITKDELAKIWDDKYGEDLQSEHGGFFDKLDENLNEATVV

-327 SKTLKKLLKKYNVKL
+327 SKTLKKLLKKYNVKM
-342 KVLTMNGPGGGW
+342 KVLTMNGPGGNW

-360 GSREDLQSILA
+360 GSREDLQSVLA

-428 TTRQQL
+428 ATRQQL
-434 IDLTKKKKALTNE
+434 IDLTAKKKALTNE

-458 VKLVITEGV
+458 VKLVISEGV

-510 LYNDFDYAAVEAVE
+510 LYNDFEYTSGEAVE
-524 TIEEKTYNKKSLMK
+524 ERYTKKSLLK
-538 AMKQDDGM
+538 KLGDADDAM
-546 IQLGNGQEYIIY
+546 IQTGNGKEYIIY
-558 AYDNGNDDN
+558 NPDSNNDDN
-567 DDMWGDKTI
+567 AAMWHDKSV
-576 FALDQDGGEHEVK
+576 FALDQDGGEHEIAYK
-589 YTDIVSYNESAV
+589 DIGLVMVESAV
-601 NEAAKPKEV
+601 NE
-610 KAVEKLIK
+610 
-618 AKGEEHFD
+618 D
-626 VEGTWLFNHNSYND
+626 VY
-640 DQEETVQFSWDAE
+640 A
-653 NGYDVTDEDGRE
+653 
-665 LYVGT
+665 
-670 DVKAAVKA
+670 
-678 FKSVVDESA
+678 
-687 VNEFGPMAGSGNRNY
+687 
-702 STNDLVDRIGDLED
+702 DLED
-716 ILISDRKAEREWE
+716 AISDMEPDAYQNLAFEFGIDAEDPN
-729 EMSQNYL
+729 EMMDFIQNEL
-736 DGEKGSEYWGDLE
+736 DKKGAKLLIKNIEKGVY
-749 DHEIQD
+749 
-755 AITDAES
+755 
-762 LMKKYRI
+762 
-769 KESVVNEGNGQ
+769 
-780 TVKEFGDLLALL
+780 
-792 LDEDSGMDIERAILA
+792 
-807 MDPKKAR
+807 
-814 VLEKQISTLYKR
+814 
-826 LFDLTNQGF
+826 
-835 DLREDSS
+835 
-842 AVVESAINEAKRAG
+842 
-856 LSKKE
+856 
-861 TLKVAQKFAD
+861 
-871 ALTKLDGK
+871 
-879 KYTVSS
+879 
-885 DYEEDSFDLDVDG
+885 
-898 EEYAGGSYNINDD
+898 
-911 GSVVNMA
+911 
-918 TWNRKTNV
+918 
-926 SPTYGNMDDDIKTI
+926 
-940 IKTIKNLKESLVAQ
+940 ESLVNEKDDAGDHLDNLADLVGKAKDFFAIGKELKAGK
-954 YKRVM
+954 YKYDYSDSMMPMYTIKADGFKFAILNKRYVDGGDREVGEIAIGLMESMVIEAKGFKNDEDFEEFLKEIDAM
-959 PENEA
+959 PERAVRKIMGKEYIDTPGFYQDEKDNYDDVIDFMISNMGANIYHQLEQWWELNVMKPGLR
-964 SAFESKIQIKRRYTD
+964 ESKIQIKRRYTD

-984 TSGKTARVR
+984 TSGRTAKVR

-1017 SIDNKRWMKRNS
+1017 SIDNKRWMRRNS

-1054 VVNLTLESFIAEKA
+1054 VVSLTLESFI
-1068 NISGAYNDLENLLG
+1068 
-1082 TDMETMDDF
+1082 
-1091 QRIENDGTWEEMSDF
+1091 
-1106 IEMAGDAEVLRRH
+1106 
-1119 KFKSQKDI
+1119 
-1127 DKLAKYVM
+1127 
-1135 GESVV
+1135 
-1140 NEAVSKSTKIYQIAT
+1140 
-1155 PAPQSQLVLDL
+1155 
-1166 EELFSVYTGTD
+1166 
-1177 YRSIVP
+1177 
-1183 DFEEDEGYESVLMF
+1183 
-1197 NLSKSDIKKIE
+1197 
-1208 DNIADVLIWEYS
+1208 
-1220 IKKGKTITESVVN
+1220 N

-1257 KDYPDFSDAYFS
+1257 KDYPDFTDAFFS

-1290 NGDLANELAHDSLH
+1290 NPDLANELAHDSLH

>member
-71 ELGCHSEYPLQS
+71 ELGCHNEYPLQS

-150 TTSAQVL
+150 TTGAQLL

-193 MGNKWTEKDYDGYG
+193 MGNKWTEKDYEGYG
-207 EFGGMD
+207 SFGGMD

-234 SFKALRQLGID
+234 SFKELRQLGID

-308 YESNTVTEATVV
+308 YESKVNEAVNSKAYVKAGKLGYNDQFLAGRSLSWTLSVDLGLKATDQFV
-320 MDAIDPK
+320 GPWLGFDHVSLYAIGKKGGTILDDALTGKYTYDE
-327 SKTLKKLLKKYNVKL
+327 LKAAASDFLGIKES
-342 KVLTMNGPGGGW
+342 MN
-354 PEVEMT
+354 
-360 GSREDLQSILA
+360 
-371 DPNGWDDPELGE
+371 
-383 YIEESNILEARSIN
+383 EARSIN

-501 PEFLEWLKA
+501 PEFLQWLKA
-510 LYNDFDYAAVEAVE
+510 LYNDFEYTSGEA
-524 TIEEKTYNKKSLMK
+524 IKEKYTKKSLLK
-538 AMKQDDGM
+538 KLGDADDAM
-546 IQLGNGQEYIIY
+546 IQTGNGKEYIIY
-558 AYDNGNDDN
+558 NPDSNNDDN
-567 DDMWGDKTI
+567 AEMWHAKSV
-576 FALDQDGGEHEVK
+576 FAVDQDGEEHEIAYKDIGLVMVESKVTEAQKQLTIKDVEKAWDSVYGEDFEYEYAGVYSEIKRK
-589 YTDIVSYNESAV
+589 YKGKITKAELHVLWYNTYGEDLQDEHSGFLDKLEENLNEATVVMDAMDPKSKILKKLLKKHKVTMKVLDPSGPSGWPEVELTGSREDLQSVLADPNGWDDPELGEYIEESVV
-601 NEAAKPKEV
+601 NEALSKEQKMVETFLNKIAKE
-610 KAVEKLIK
+610 
-618 AKGEEHFD
+618 FD
-626 VEGTWLFNHNSYND
+626 
-640 DQEETVQFSWDAE
+640 
-653 NGYDVTDEDGRE
+653 
-665 LYVGT
+665 
-670 DVKAAVKA
+670 
-678 FKSVVDESA
+678 
-687 VNEFGPMAGSGNRNY
+687 Y
-702 STNDLVDRIGDLED
+702 S
-716 ILISDRKAEREWE
+716 
-729 EMSQNYL
+729 
-736 DGEKGSEYWGDLE
+736 
-749 DHEIQD
+749 IQD
-755 AITDAES
+755 AVRFVKETISKMGLD
-762 LMKKYRI
+762 
-769 KESVVNEGNGQ
+769 ESVVNEGNGQ

-826 LFDLTNQGF
+826 LFDLTNDGF
-835 DLREDSS
+835 NLRED
-842 AVVESAINEAKRAG
+842 N
-856 LSKKE
+856 
-861 TLKVAQKFAD
+861 
-871 ALTKLDGK
+871 
-879 KYTVSS
+879 
-885 DYEEDSFDLDVDG
+885 
-898 EEYAGGSYNINDD
+898 
-911 GSVVNMA
+911 
-918 TWNRKTNV
+918 
-926 SPTYGNMDDDIKTI
+926 
-940 IKTIKNLKESLVAQ
+940 
-954 YKRVM
+954 
-959 PENEA
+959 
-964 SAFESKIQIKRRYTD
+964 
-979 NHPAQ
+979 
-984 TSGKTARVR
+984 
-993 NAMIEALA
+993 
-1001 DGVLTE
+1001 
-1007 EEFNN
+1007 
-1012 ILKEK
+1012 
-1017 SIDNKRWMKRNS
+1017 SI
-1029 KYFTVSENGIGL
+1029 
-1041 SKFGKRILTGIKP
+1041 
-1054 VVNLTLESFIAEKA
+1054 
-1068 NISGAYNDLENLLG
+1068 
-1082 TDMETMDDF
+1082 
-1091 QRIENDGTWEEMSDF
+1091 
-1106 IEMAGDAEVLRRH
+1106 
-1119 KFKSQKDI
+1119 
-1127 DKLAKYVM
+1127 
-1135 GESVV
+1135 V
-1140 NEAVSKSTKIYQIAT
+1140 NEAVSRDTKIYQIAT
-1155 PAPQSQLVLDL
+1155 PAPQSMIKEEL
-1166 EELFSVYTGTD
+1166 EELFGDD
-1177 YRSIVP
+1177 YRNIVTE
-1183 DFEEDEGYESVLMF
+1183 FKEDEGYESVLMF

-1220 IKKGKTITESVVN
+1220 IKKGKTITESVVTEAKNDGNLDTIADYVKQVLDDGKSFMDIGKKLKGAYKYDFSTGMMPMYIIPVSGNKIVIINKKYVENGQADRIVGDIAIGLMESKIQIKRRYTDNHPAQTSGRIAKVRNAMIEALADGILTEEEFNNILKEKSIDNKRWMRRNSKYFTVSENGIGLSKFGKRILTGIKPVVPVVSLTIESFISEKANISGAYNDLEDLLGTDMETMDDFQRIENDGTWEEMSDFIEMAGDVEVLRRYKFKSQKDIDKLAKYIMGESVVN

>member
-1 MSTKKTFESF
+1 MSTEKTFESF
-11 VNSMNENVDLYK
+11 VNSINENIDLYK

-64 LDVYTTK
+64 LDIYTTK

-150 TTSAQVL
+150 TTGAQLL

-180 ERQNMIT
+180 ERENTIT

-193 MGNKWTEKDYDGYG
+193 EGNKWSEKDYDGYG
-207 EFGGMD
+207 NFGGMD

-234 SFKALRQLGID
+234 SFKELRQLGID

-308 YESNTVTEATVV
+308 YESRVTEATVV
-320 MDAIDPK
+320 MDAMDPK
-327 SKTLKKLLKKYNVKL
+327 SKTLKKLLKKH
-342 KVLTMNGPGGGW
+342 KVTMKILDPSGPSGW
-354 PEVEMT
+354 PEVELT
-360 GSREDLQSILA
+360 GSREDLQSVLA

-501 PEFLEWLKA
+501 PEFLQWLKA
-510 LYNDFDYAAVEAVE
+510 LYNDFEYTSGEA
-524 TIEEKTYNKKSLMK
+524 IEERYTKKSLLK
-538 AMKQDDGM
+538 KLGNADDAM
-546 IQLGNGQEYIIY
+546 IQTGNGKEYIIY
-558 AYDNGNDDN
+558 NPDSNNDEN
-567 DDMWGDKTI
+567 AAMWHDKSV
-576 FALDQDGGEHEVK
+576 FALDQDGEEHEIAYK
-589 YTDIVSYNESAV
+589 DI
-601 NEAAKPKEV
+601 
-610 KAVEKLIK
+610 
-618 AKGEEHFD
+618 G
-626 VEGTWLFNHNSYND
+626 
-640 DQEETVQFSWDAE
+640 
-653 NGYDVTDEDGRE
+653 
-665 LYVGT
+665 
-670 DVKAAVKA
+670 
-678 FKSVVDESA
+678 
-687 VNEFGPMAGSGNRNY
+687 
-702 STNDLVDRIGDLED
+702 LV
-716 ILISDRKAEREWE
+716 
-729 EMSQNYL
+729 MV
-736 DGEKGSEYWGDLE
+736 
-749 DHEIQD
+749 
-755 AITDAES
+755 
-762 LMKKYRI
+762 
-769 KESVVNEGNGQ
+769 ESVVNEANGQ

-792 LDEDSGMDIERAILA
+792 LDEDSGLDIERAIIE

-814 VLEKQISTLYKR
+814 VLQKQISTLYKK
-826 LFDLTNQGF
+826 LFDLTNDGF
-835 DLREDSS
+835 NLREDNSI
-842 AVVESAINEAKRAG
+842 VNEARQAPAKTLFKMIVKG
-856 LSKKE
+856 STSEIEGVKISKE
-861 TLKVAQKFAD
+861 MAQA
-871 ALTKLDGK
+871 ALDW
-879 KYTVSS
+879 
-885 DYEEDSFDLDVDG
+885 F
-898 EEYAGGSYNINDD
+898 D
-911 GSVVNMA
+911 GSVYA
-918 TWNRKTNV
+918 RKYEKQVKTAGMGAVAPLIFGDNW
-926 SPTYGNMDDDIKTI
+926 GIKKRI
-940 IKTIKNLKESLVAQ
+940 PSKLKAEFKELQAQ
-954 YKRVM
+954 YKRVR
-959 PENEA
+959 PENE
-964 SAFESKIQIKRRYTD
+964 
-979 NHPAQ
+979 
-984 TSGKTARVR
+984 
-993 NAMIEALA
+993 
-1001 DGVLTE
+1001 
-1007 EEFNN
+1007 
-1012 ILKEK
+1012 
-1017 SIDNKRWMKRNS
+1017 SI
-1029 KYFTVSENGIGL
+1029 
-1041 SKFGKRILTGIKP
+1041 
-1054 VVNLTLESFIAEKA
+1054 VN
-1068 NISGAYNDLENLLG
+1068 
-1082 TDMETMDDF
+1082 
-1091 QRIENDGTWEEMSDF
+1091 
-1106 IEMAGDAEVLRRH
+1106 
-1119 KFKSQKDI
+1119 
-1127 DKLAKYVM
+1127 
-1135 GESVV
+1135 ESV
-1140 NEAVSKSTKIYQIAT
+1140 SRSTKIYQIAT

-1177 YRSIVP
+1177 YRSIVTE
-1183 DFEEDEGYESVLMF
+1183 FKEDEGYESVLMF

-1220 IKKGKTITESVVN
+1220 IKKGKTITESVVTEKKEEKDEAAEIEAEIEKLTKQNKHGYAKDIKRLKVRLSAVNMMKKFNKNNESKIQIKRRYTDNHPAQTSGRTARVRNAMIEALADGVLTEEEFNNILKEKSIDNKRWMRRNSKYFTVSENGIGLSKFGKRILTGIKPAVNLTLESFISEKANISGAYNDLEDLLGTDMETMDDFQRIENDGTWEEMSDFIEMAGDVEVLRRYKFKSQKDIDKLAKYIMGESVVN

-1290 NGDLANELAHDSLH
+1290 NPDLANEKAHDSLH

>member
-71 ELGCHSEYPLQS
+71 ELGCHNEYPLQS

-150 TTSAQVL
+150 TTGAQLL

-193 MGNKWTEKDYDGYG
+193 MGNKWTEKDYEGYG

-234 SFKALRQLGID
+234 SFKELRQLGID

-275 HDFTQEAESDPNQS
+275 HDFTEEAESDPNQS
-289 WYQEEESDDDYDDD
+289 WYQEPEYDDYEDDDD

-308 YESNTVTEATVV
+308 YESKVTEAKKLTIKDVEKAWDFSYGEDFEYEYGSVYVEIMGKYKGKITKDELAKIWDDKYGEDLQSEHGGFFDKLDENLNEATVV

-327 SKTLKKLLKKYNVKL
+327 SKTLKKLLKKYNVKM
-342 KVLTMNGPGGGW
+342 KVLTMNGPGGNW

-360 GSREDLQSILA
+360 GSREDLQSVLA

-428 TTRQQL
+428 ATRQQL
-434 IDLTKKKKALTNE
+434 IDLTAKKKALTNE

-458 VKLVITEGV
+458 VKLVISEGV

-510 LYNDFDYAAVEAVE
+510 LYNDFEYTSGEAVE
-524 TIEEKTYNKKSLMK
+524 ERYTKKSLLK
-538 AMKQDDGM
+538 KLGDADDAM
-546 IQLGNGQEYIIY
+546 IQTGNGKEYIIY
-558 AYDNGNDDN
+558 NPDSNNDDN
-567 DDMWGDKTI
+567 AAMWHDKSV
-576 FALDQDGGEHEVK
+576 FALDQDGGEHEIAYK
-589 YTDIVSYNESAV
+589 DIGLVMVESAV
-601 NEAAKPKEV
+601 NE
-610 KAVEKLIK
+610 
-618 AKGEEHFD
+618 D
-626 VEGTWLFNHNSYND
+626 VY
-640 DQEETVQFSWDAE
+640 A
-653 NGYDVTDEDGRE
+653 
-665 LYVGT
+665 
-670 DVKAAVKA
+670 
-678 FKSVVDESA
+678 
-687 VNEFGPMAGSGNRNY
+687 
-702 STNDLVDRIGDLED
+702 DLED
-716 ILISDRKAEREWE
+716 AISDMEPDAYQNLAFEFGIDAEDPN
-729 EMSQNYL
+729 EMMDFIQNEL
-736 DGEKGSEYWGDLE
+736 DKKGAKLLIKNIEKGVY
-749 DHEIQD
+749 
-755 AITDAES
+755 
-762 LMKKYRI
+762 
-769 KESVVNEGNGQ
+769 
-780 TVKEFGDLLALL
+780 
-792 LDEDSGMDIERAILA
+792 
-807 MDPKKAR
+807 
-814 VLEKQISTLYKR
+814 
-826 LFDLTNQGF
+826 
-835 DLREDSS
+835 
-842 AVVESAINEAKRAG
+842 
-856 LSKKE
+856 
-861 TLKVAQKFAD
+861 
-871 ALTKLDGK
+871 
-879 KYTVSS
+879 
-885 DYEEDSFDLDVDG
+885 
-898 EEYAGGSYNINDD
+898 
-911 GSVVNMA
+911 
-918 TWNRKTNV
+918 
-926 SPTYGNMDDDIKTI
+926 
-940 IKTIKNLKESLVAQ
+940 ESLVNEKDDAGDHLDNLADLVGKAKDFFAIGKELKAGK
-954 YKRVM
+954 YKYDYSDSMMPMYTIKADGFKFAILNKRYVDGGDREVGEIAIGLMESMVIEAKGFKNDEDFEEFLKEIDAM
-959 PENEA
+959 PERAVRKIMGKEYIDTPGFYQDEKDNYDDVIDFMISNMGANIYHQLEQWWELNVMKPGLR
-964 SAFESKIQIKRRYTD
+964 ESKIQIKRRYTD

-984 TSGKTARVR
+984 TSGRTAKVR

-1017 SIDNKRWMKRNS
+1017 SIDNKRWMRRNS

-1054 VVNLTLESFIAEKA
+1054 VVSLTLESFI
-1068 NISGAYNDLENLLG
+1068 
-1082 TDMETMDDF
+1082 
-1091 QRIENDGTWEEMSDF
+1091 
-1106 IEMAGDAEVLRRH
+1106 
-1119 KFKSQKDI
+1119 
-1127 DKLAKYVM
+1127 
-1135 GESVV
+1135 
-1140 NEAVSKSTKIYQIAT
+1140 
-1155 PAPQSQLVLDL
+1155 
-1166 EELFSVYTGTD
+1166 
-1177 YRSIVP
+1177 
-1183 DFEEDEGYESVLMF
+1183 
-1197 NLSKSDIKKIE
+1197 
-1208 DNIADVLIWEYS
+1208 
-1220 IKKGKTITESVVN
+1220 N

-1257 KDYPDFSDAYFS
+1257 KDYPDFTDAFFS

-1290 NGDLANELAHDSLH
+1290 NPDLANELAHDSLH

>member
-1 MSTKKTFESF
+1 MSTEKTFESF
-11 VNSMNENVDLYK
+11 VNSINENIDLYK

-64 LDVYTTK
+64 LDIYTTK

-150 TTSAQVL
+150 TTGAQLL

-180 ERQNMIT
+180 ERENTIT

-193 MGNKWTEKDYDGYG
+193 EGNKWSEKDYDGYG
-207 EFGGMD
+207 NFGGMD

-234 SFKALRQLGID
+234 SFKELRQLGID

-308 YESNTVTEATVV
+308 YESRVTEATVV
-320 MDAIDPK
+320 MDAMDPK
-327 SKTLKKLLKKYNVKL
+327 SKTLKKLLKKH
-342 KVLTMNGPGGGW
+342 KVTMKILDPSGPSGW
-354 PEVEMT
+354 PEVELT
-360 GSREDLQSILA
+360 GSREDLQSVLA

-501 PEFLEWLKA
+501 PEFLQWLKA
-510 LYNDFDYAAVEAVE
+510 LYNDFEYTSGEA
-524 TIEEKTYNKKSLMK
+524 IEERYTKKSLLK
-538 AMKQDDGM
+538 KLGDADDAM
-546 IQLGNGQEYIIY
+546 IQTGNGKEYIIY
-558 AYDNGNDDN
+558 NPDSNNDEN
-567 DDMWGDKTI
+567 AAMWHDKSV
-576 FALDQDGGEHEVK
+576 FALDQDGEEHEIAYK
-589 YTDIVSYNESAV
+589 DI
-601 NEAAKPKEV
+601 
-610 KAVEKLIK
+610 
-618 AKGEEHFD
+618 G
-626 VEGTWLFNHNSYND
+626 
-640 DQEETVQFSWDAE
+640 
-653 NGYDVTDEDGRE
+653 
-665 LYVGT
+665 
-670 DVKAAVKA
+670 
-678 FKSVVDESA
+678 
-687 VNEFGPMAGSGNRNY
+687 
-702 STNDLVDRIGDLED
+702 LV
-716 ILISDRKAEREWE
+716 
-729 EMSQNYL
+729 MV
-736 DGEKGSEYWGDLE
+736 
-749 DHEIQD
+749 
-755 AITDAES
+755 
-762 LMKKYRI
+762 
-769 KESVVNEGNGQ
+769 ESVVNEANGQ

-792 LDEDSGMDIERAILA
+792 LDEDSGLDIERAIIE

-814 VLEKQISTLYKR
+814 VLQKQISTLYKK
-826 LFDLTNQGF
+826 LFDLTNDGF
-835 DLREDSS
+835 NLREDNSI
-842 AVVESAINEAKRAG
+842 VNEARQAPAKTLFKMIVKG
-856 LSKKE
+856 STSEIEGVKISKE
-861 TLKVAQKFAD
+861 MAQA
-871 ALTKLDGK
+871 ALDW
-879 KYTVSS
+879 
-885 DYEEDSFDLDVDG
+885 F
-898 EEYAGGSYNINDD
+898 D
-911 GSVVNMA
+911 GSVYA
-918 TWNRKTNV
+918 RKYEKQVKTAGMGAVAPLIFGDNW
-926 SPTYGNMDDDIKTI
+926 GIKKRI
-940 IKTIKNLKESLVAQ
+940 PSKLKAEFKELQAQ
-954 YKRVM
+954 YKRVR
-959 PENEA
+959 PENESIVNESVSRSTKIYQIA
-964 SAFESKIQIKRRYTD
+964 TPAPQSQLVLDLEELFSVYTGTDYRSIVTEFKEDEGYESVLMFNLSKSDIKKIEDNIADVLIWEYSIKKGKTITESVVTEKKEEKDEAAEIEAEIEKLTKQNKHGYAKDIKRLKVRLSAVNMMKKFNKNNESKIQIKRRYTD

-984 TSGKTARVR
+984 TSGRTARVR

-1029 KYFTVSENGIGL
+1029 KYFTVSENGISL

-1054 VVNLTLESFIAEKA
+1054 AVSLTLETFISEKA
-1068 NISGAYNDLENLLG
+1068 NISGAYNDLEDLLG

-1106 IEMAGDAEVLRRH
+1106 IEMAGDVEVLRRY

-1127 DKLAKYVM
+1127 DKLAKYIM
-1135 GESVV
+1135 G
-1140 NEAVSKSTKIYQIAT
+1140 
-1155 PAPQSQLVLDL
+1155 
-1166 EELFSVYTGTD
+1166 
-1177 YRSIVP
+1177 
-1183 DFEEDEGYESVLMF
+1183 
-1197 NLSKSDIKKIE
+1197 
-1208 DNIADVLIWEYS
+1208 
-1220 IKKGKTITESVVN
+1220 ESVVN

-1290 NGDLANELAHDSLH
+1290 NPDLANEKAHDSLH